1 MNISSSS
8 SSSYV
13 TGSSSNKGF
22 SGLVSGMD
30 TESMVEA
37 MLSGT
42 QSKIDKQTGLKQ
54 QIEWKQEIYR
64 SIITQINDFQ
74 TKFFG
79 TSSTTGLL
87 NQSFYNAMK
96 AVCSSSAFGV
106 TASSSAATGSTKF
119 QVRQLATNSSITS
132 GTGVSGKLEGQ
143 LDTVKMQELINK
155 ELGGT
160 DPKDQEAAYTVKFQV
175 GSDTVEVNL
184 RDVFVD
190 GNSFKEMS
198 QQKRDAA
205 IEQKLNDAFKD
216 KGVTAKVQDGALT
229 LTTEDSST
237 SIKVAEGSGELG
249 LARLGL
255 TSASSSV
262 VDSKTE
268 KSTLKGKVSDIGG
281 LEFTVTLDDITKTI
295 KLDWR
300 DVMENGAIEPGKF
313 QTALQTALDDA
324 HGVGQITVVAKDGD
338 FAKNGFELKVSSGRK
353 VMVGGSTEVM
363 ESLNWLNGQS
373 NRIGMG
379 GKLSQ
384 LYFAEDLQGSEF
396 RFSINGVDFHFT
408 EDSTMSEIVSAINK
422 SGAGVRLVYRT
433 QDDTF
438 TLESTDSGA
447 GRTIKLEQSEGNL
460 LNALFGSG
468 ADGKLA
474 SGSSASSSTLT
485 LGTITGSPV
494 LSTEEDFKEVKQGIF
509 KLTVNGKEYSLS
521 LPKKSDD
528 TAYTKDEIITELN
541 KQLDQNFG
549 EGNIRIA
556 EDGSSISIEVK
567 NGAVVTVTPN
577 EITDDTPEGPK
588 KQAQGGDLALA
599 LFGKEKVS
607 NEVTGDTTLGELG
620 LDGYFNC
627 DATTLGELEEKSGGK
642 VRFENGKLCVTDA
655 SIIKNDDAATKKT
668 KELFG
673 VETLQLN
680 KESTGANALEVKGQN
695 AIVEID
701 GLVTERS
708 SNNFTV
714 NGLNFNLKETTG
726 TYEEIQIYMPA
737 STPLYMP
744 ASGKLKQ
751 GAVDFDLKQLK
762 DGQYI
767 ENGTVYN
774 ADGTATDITGLTYE
788 VDGKEVTADSMRV
801 NNGRLE
807 YKPTDGQYIENG
819 TVYNANGTKTDIT
832 GLTCEL
838 DGKEVTADGLRMN
851 GGKLEIQFQKAYNLT
866 DGQYIE
872 NGTVYNA
879 DGSKATI
886 KNDDGTEME
895 ITGLTYEKDGQTVTA
910 DGLRMNGD
918 KLEIFNGTTETIQ
931 VDRDTDQIIE
941 GIKSFVDEYNKLIKT
956 LNDYLD
962 EDTTYKEYA
971 PLTEAQKKEMSEK
984 EIELW
989 EEKAKEGLLHRDS
1002 TIDSFLQSM
1011 RTALYEK
1018 PEGCAYALY
1027 DLGIETGEW
1036 ESKGQLVFTSDSE
1049 SKLRQILESD
1059 PESVMQLFTDSEE
1072 GIFTKLNNFMDET
1085 AKISSGSPGAL
1096 VELAGVKGKA
1106 SESNNTLYEQIK
1118 DIDDRIAALK
1128 ETYER
1133 EKNRYWSEFN
1143 TMEQLISNMN
1153 VQSSWLTQQFSSM

>member
-54 QIEWKQEIYR
+54 QLEWKQEIYR

-143 LDTVKMQELINK
+143 LDTTKMQELINK
-155 ELGGT
+155 ELG
-160 DPKDQEAAYTVKFQV
+160 DDAAYTVKFQV
-175 GSDTVEVNL
+175 GSETVDVNL

-198 QQKRDAA
+198 QQERDAA
-205 IEQKLNDAFKD
+205 IEEKLNEALGA
-216 KGVTAKVQDGALT
+216 KGVTAQVKDGALT

-363 ESLNWLNGQS
+363 ESMNWLNGQS

-408 EDSTMSEIVSAINK
+408 EDNTMSEIVSAINK

-447 GRTIKLEQSEGNL
+447 GRTIKLEQTEGNL

-468 ADGKLA
+468 TDGKLA
-474 SGSSASSSTLT
+474 TGSSASSSTLT
-485 LGTITGSPV
+485 LDTITGSPV
-494 LSTEEDFKEVKQGIF
+494 ADVDYSKITQGTF
-509 KLTVNGKEYSLS
+509 KLNVNGTEYTLS
-521 LPKKSDD
+521 IPKKENG
-528 TAYTKDEIITELN
+528 TYTKDEIVEKLN
-541 KQLDQNFG
+541 EQLDEKFG
-549 EGNIRIA
+549 EGNIVL
-556 EDGSSISIEVK
+556 DGNGKLKVN
-567 NGAVVTVTPN
+567 NGASVLVVISVEDP
-577 EITDDTPEGPK
+577 TDTGALKAAAE
-588 KQAQGGDLALA
+588 AGDLGVA
-599 LFGKEKVS
+599 LFGGETVS
-607 NEVTGDTTLGELG
+607 NAVTADTKLSDLG

-726 TYEEIQIYMPA
+726 TYEEIQ
-737 STPLYMP
+737 TPIL

-762 DGQYI
+762 
-767 ENGTVYN
+767 
-774 ADGTATDITGLTYE
+774 
-788 VDGKEVTADSMRV
+788 
-801 NNGRLE
+801 
-807 YKPTDGQYIENG
+807 
-819 TVYNANGTKTDIT
+819 
-832 GLTCEL
+832 
-838 DGKEVTADGLRMN
+838 
-851 GGKLEIQFQKAYNLT
+851 

-895 ITGLTYEKDGQTVTA
+895 ITGLTYVVDGKEVTADGLQMNNGKLECKLTDGQYIEDGTVYNADGTKTGITGLTYEVDGQTVTA
-910 DGLRMNGD
+910 DGLRMNGG

-1036 ESKGQLVFTSDSE
+1036 ESKGQLVFTADSE
-1049 SKLRQILESD
+1049 AKLRQVLESD

-1085 AKISSGSPGAL
+1085 AKISSGSPGTL

-1106 SESNNTLYEQIK
+1106 SENNNTLYEQIK

>member
-54 QIEWKQEIYR
+54 QLEWKQEIYR

-132 GTGVSGKLEGQ
+132 GTGVSGKLNGK
-143 LDTVKMQELINK
+143 LDAEKMQELVNQ

-160 DPKDQEAAYTVKFQV
+160 ATEEQNAAYTVKFQI

-184 RDVFVD
+184 RDVFVSDD
-190 GNSFKEMS
+190 GKSFKPEMS
-198 QQKRDAA
+198 QKELDAA

-229 LTTEDSST
+229 LTTDSAST
-237 SIKVAEGSGELG
+237 SIKAAESSGELG

-255 TSASSSV
+255 TSVSSSTA
-262 VDSKTE
+262 DTSAG
-268 KSTLKGKVSDIGG
+268 KSTLKGKVTDIGG
-281 LEFTVTLDDITKTI
+281 LEFTVTLDDIAKTI
-295 KLDWR
+295 SLDWR
-300 DVMENGAIEPGKF
+300 DVMTSGTVDAAKLKDS
-313 QTALQTALDDA
+313 LQSALDTA
-324 HGVGQITVVAKDGD
+324 HGAGQITVEGD
-338 FAKNGFELKVSSGRK
+338 LTTGFELKVSAGRK

-379 GKLSQ
+379 GTLSQ

-408 EDSTMSEIVSAINK
+408 EDNTMSEIVSAINK

-438 TLESTDSGA
+438 ILESTDSGA
-447 GRTIKLEQSEGNL
+447 GRTIKLEQTEGNL

-468 ADGKLA
+468 ADGALKT
-474 SGSSASSSTLT
+474 GSSVSSSTLT
-485 LGTITGSPV
+485 LDTVKGSPV
-494 LSTEEDFKEVKQGIF
+494 LTSEDDFKEVKQGTF
-509 KLTVNGKEYSLS
+509 KLMVNGKEYTLS
-521 LPKKSDD
+521 LPKKDD
-528 TAYTKDEIITELN
+528 DSAYTKDEIITELN
-541 KQLDQNFG
+541 KQLDEKFG
-549 EGNIRIA
+549 EGNIVLNG
-556 EDGSSISIEVK
+556 DGTMKVN
-567 NGAVVTVTPN
+567 NGAQVSIVPGSVSDPDDPEVV
-577 EITDDTPEGPK
+577 K
-588 KQAQGGDLALA
+588 KAAQAGDLALA
-599 LFGKEKVS
+599 LFGTEEVS
-607 NEVTGDTTLGELG
+607 NAVTGDATLGELG
-620 LDGYFNC
+620 ITGLKGADGQILGADVKLSELNSLNPALSFE
-627 DATTLGELEEKSGGK
+627 DGKIRVDGSPSTDVADTATMQK
-642 VRFENGKLCVTDA
+642 
-655 SIIKNDDAATKKT
+655 
-668 KELFG
+668 LFG
-673 VETLQLN
+673 VDSLELGTVSG
-680 KESTGANALEVKGQN
+680 KKASEVKGQN

-726 TYEEIQIYMPA
+726 TYEA
-737 STPLYMP
+737 AT
-744 ASGKLKQ
+744 GTLKTSD
-751 GAVDFDLKQLK
+751 GSAFDLSQLK

-774 ADGTATDITGLTYE
+774 ADGT
-788 VDGKEVTADSMRV
+788 
-801 NNGRLE
+801 
-807 YKPTDGQYIENG
+807 
-819 TVYNANGTKTDIT
+819 KTD
-832 GLTCEL
+832 
-838 DGKEVTADGLRMN
+838 
-851 GGKLEIQFQKAYNLT
+851 
-866 DGQYIE
+866 
-872 NGTVYNA
+872 
-879 DGSKATI
+879 
-886 KNDDGTEME
+886 

-910 DGLRMNGD
+910 DGLRVVKGSKDGEN

-962 EDTTYKEYA
+962 EDTSYKEYA
-971 PLTEAQKKEMSEK
+971 PLTDAQKKEMSEK

-1049 SKLRQILESD
+1049 AKLRQVLESD

-1072 GIFTKLNNFMDET
+1072 GIFTKINNIMDDT

-1153 VQSSWLTQQFSSM
+1153 VQSSWLSQQFSSM

>member
-54 QIEWKQEIYR
+54 QLEWKQEIYR

-132 GTGVSGKLEGQ
+132 GTGVSGKLNGK
-143 LDTVKMQELINK
+143 LDAEKMQELVNQ

-160 DPKDQEAAYTVKFQV
+160 TTEEQNAAYTVKFQI

-184 RDVFVD
+184 RDVFVSDD
-190 GNSFKEMS
+190 GKSFKPEMS
-198 QQKRDAA
+198 QKELDAA

-229 LTTEDSST
+229 LTTDSAST

-255 TSASSSV
+255 TSASSSTA
-262 VDSKTE
+262 DTSAG
-268 KSTLKGKVSDIGG
+268 KSTLKGKVTDIGG
-281 LEFTVTLDDITKTI
+281 LEFTVTLDDIAKTI
-295 KLDWR
+295 SLDWR
-300 DVMENGAIEPGKF
+300 DVMTGGTVDAAKLKDS
-313 QTALQTALDDA
+313 LQSALDTA
-324 HGVGQITVVAKDGD
+324 HGAGQITVEGD
-338 FAKNGFELKVSSGRK
+338 LTTGFELKVSAGRK

-379 GKLSQ
+379 GTLSQ

-408 EDSTMSEIVSAINK
+408 EDNTMSEIVSAINK

-447 GRTIKLEQSEGNL
+447 GRTIKLEQTEGNL

-468 ADGKLA
+468 ADGALKT
-474 SGSSASSSTLT
+474 GSSVSSSTLT
-485 LGTITGSPV
+485 LDTVKGSPV
-494 LSTEEDFKEVKQGIF
+494 LTSEDDFKEVKQGTF
-509 KLTVNGKEYSLS
+509 KLMVNGKEYTLS
-521 LPKKSDD
+521 LPKKDD
-528 TAYTKDEIITELN
+528 DSAYTKDEIITELN
-541 KQLDQNFG
+541 KQLDEKFG
-549 EGNIRIA
+549 EGNIVLNG
-556 EDGSSISIEVK
+556 DGTMKVN
-567 NGAVVTVTPN
+567 NGAQVSIVPGSVSDPDDPEVV
-577 EITDDTPEGPK
+577 K
-588 KQAQGGDLALA
+588 KAAQAGDLALA
-599 LFGKEKVS
+599 LFGTEEVS
-607 NEVTGDTTLGELG
+607 NAVTGDTTLGELG
-620 LDGYFNC
+620 ITGLKGADGQILGADVKLSELNSLNPALSFE
-627 DATTLGELEEKSGGK
+627 DGKIRVDGSPSTDVADTATMQK
-642 VRFENGKLCVTDA
+642 
-655 SIIKNDDAATKKT
+655 
-668 KELFG
+668 LFG
-673 VETLQLN
+673 VDSLELGTVSGT
-680 KESTGANALEVKGQN
+680 KASEVKGQN

-726 TYEEIQIYMPA
+726 TYEA
-737 STPLYMP
+737 AT
-744 ASGKLKQ
+744 GTLKTSD
-751 GAVDFDLKQLK
+751 GSAFDLSQLK

-774 ADGTATDITGLTYE
+774 ADGT
-788 VDGKEVTADSMRV
+788 
-801 NNGRLE
+801 
-807 YKPTDGQYIENG
+807 
-819 TVYNANGTKTDIT
+819 KTDIT
-832 GLTCEL
+832 
-838 DGKEVTADGLRMN
+838 D
-851 GGKLEIQFQKAYNLT
+851 
-866 DGQYIE
+866 
-872 NGTVYNA
+872 
-879 DGSKATI
+879 
-886 KNDDGTEME
+886 
-895 ITGLTYEKDGQTVTA
+895 LTYEKDGQTVTA
-910 DGLRMNGD
+910 DGLRVVKGSKDGEN

-962 EDTTYKEYA
+962 EDTSYKEYA
-971 PLTEAQKKEMSEK
+971 PLTDAQKKEMSEK

-1049 SKLRQILESD
+1049 AKLRQVLESD

-1072 GIFTKLNNFMDET
+1072 GIFTKINNIMDDT

-1153 VQSSWLTQQFSSM
+1153 VQSSWLSQQFSSM

>member
-54 QIEWKQEIYR
+54 QLEWKQEIYR

-132 GTGVSGKLEGQ
+132 GTGVSGKLNGK
-143 LDTVKMQELINK
+143 LDAEKMQELVNQ

-160 DPKDQEAAYTVKFQV
+160 ATEEQNAAYTVKFQI

-184 RDVFVD
+184 RDVFVSDD
-190 GNSFKEMS
+190 GKSFKPEMS
-198 QQKRDAA
+198 QKELDAA

-229 LTTEDSST
+229 LTTDSAST

-255 TSASSSV
+255 TSASSSTA
-262 VDSKTE
+262 DTSAG
-268 KSTLKGKVSDIGG
+268 KSTLKGKVTDIGG
-281 LEFTVTLDDITKTI
+281 LEFTVTLDDIAKTI
-295 KLDWR
+295 SLDWR
-300 DVMENGAIEPGKF
+300 DVMTGGTVDAAKLKDS
-313 QTALQTALDDA
+313 LQSALDTA
-324 HGVGQITVVAKDGD
+324 HGAGQITVEGD
-338 FAKNGFELKVSSGRK
+338 LTTGFELKVSAGRK

-379 GKLSQ
+379 GTLSQ

-408 EDSTMSEIVSAINK
+408 EDNTMSEIVSAINK

-447 GRTIKLEQSEGNL
+447 GRTIKLEQTEGNL

-468 ADGKLA
+468 ADGALKT
-474 SGSSASSSTLT
+474 GSSVSSSTLT
-485 LGTITGSPV
+485 LDTVKGSPV
-494 LSTEEDFKEVKQGIF
+494 LTSEDDFKEVKQGTF
-509 KLTVNGKEYSLS
+509 KLMVNGKEYTLS
-521 LPKKSDD
+521 LPKKDD
-528 TAYTKDEIITELN
+528 DSAYTKDEIITELN
-541 KQLDQNFG
+541 KQLDEKFG
-549 EGNIRIA
+549 EGNIVLNG
-556 EDGSSISIEVK
+556 DGTMKVN
-567 NGAVVTVTPN
+567 NGAQVSIVPGSVSDPDDPEVV
-577 EITDDTPEGPK
+577 K
-588 KQAQGGDLALA
+588 KAAQAGDLALA
-599 LFGKEKVS
+599 LFGTEEVS
-607 NEVTGDTTLGELG
+607 NAVTGDTTLGELG
-620 LDGYFNC
+620 ITGLKGADGQILGADVKLSELNSLNPALSLE
-627 DATTLGELEEKSGGK
+627 DGKIRVDGSISADVADTATMQK
-642 VRFENGKLCVTDA
+642 
-655 SIIKNDDAATKKT
+655 
-668 KELFG
+668 LFG
-673 VETLQLN
+673 VDSLELGTVSGT
-680 KESTGANALEVKGQN
+680 KASEVKGQN

-726 TYEEIQIYMPA
+726 TYEA
-737 STPLYMP
+737 AT
-744 ASGKLKQ
+744 GTLKTSD
-751 GAVDFDLKQLK
+751 GSAFDLSQLK

-774 ADGTATDITGLTYE
+774 ADGT
-788 VDGKEVTADSMRV
+788 
-801 NNGRLE
+801 
-807 YKPTDGQYIENG
+807 
-819 TVYNANGTKTDIT
+819 KTD
-832 GLTCEL
+832 
-838 DGKEVTADGLRMN
+838 
-851 GGKLEIQFQKAYNLT
+851 
-866 DGQYIE
+866 
-872 NGTVYNA
+872 
-879 DGSKATI
+879 
-886 KNDDGTEME
+886 

-962 EDTTYKEYA
+962 EDTSYKEYA
-971 PLTEAQKKEMSEK
+971 PLTDAQKKEMSEK

-1049 SKLRQILESD
+1049 AKLRQVLESD

-1072 GIFTKLNNFMDET
+1072 GIFTKINNIMDDT

-1153 VQSSWLTQQFSSM
+1153 VQSSWLSQQFSSM

>member
-54 QIEWKQEIYR
+54 QLEWKQEIYR

-132 GTGVSGKLEGQ
+132 GTGVSGKLNGK
-143 LDTVKMQELINK
+143 LDAEKMQELVNQ

-160 DPKDQEAAYTVKFQV
+160 TTEEQNAAYTVKFQI

-184 RDVFVD
+184 RDVFVSDD
-190 GNSFKEMS
+190 GKSFKPEMS
-198 QQKRDAA
+198 QKELDAA

-229 LTTEDSST
+229 LTTDSAST

-255 TSASSSV
+255 TSASSSTA
-262 VDSKTE
+262 DTSAG
-268 KSTLKGKVSDIGG
+268 KSTLKGKVTDIGG
-281 LEFTVTLDDITKTI
+281 LEFTVTLDDIAKTI
-295 KLDWR
+295 SLDWR
-300 DVMENGAIEPGKF
+300 DVMTGGTVDAAKLKDS
-313 QTALQTALDDA
+313 LQSALDTA
-324 HGVGQITVVAKDGD
+324 HGAGQITVEGD
-338 FAKNGFELKVSSGRK
+338 LTTGFELKVSAGRK

-379 GKLSQ
+379 GTLSQ

-408 EDSTMSEIVSAINK
+408 EDNTMSEIVSAINK

-447 GRTIKLEQSEGNL
+447 GRTIKLEQTEGNL

-468 ADGKLA
+468 TDGALKT
-474 SGSSASSSTLT
+474 GSSVSSSTLT
-485 LGTITGSPV
+485 LDTVKGSPV
-494 LSTEEDFKEVKQGIF
+494 LTSEDDFKEVKQGTF
-509 KLTVNGKEYSLS
+509 KLMVNGKEYTLS
-521 LPKKSDD
+521 LPKKDD
-528 TAYTKDEIITELN
+528 DSAYTKDEIITELN
-541 KQLDQNFG
+541 KQLDEKFG
-549 EGNIRIA
+549 EGNIVLNG
-556 EDGSSISIEVK
+556 DGTMKVN
-567 NGAVVTVTPN
+567 NGAQVSIVPGSVSDPDDPEVV
-577 EITDDTPEGPK
+577 K
-588 KQAQGGDLALA
+588 KAAQAGDLALA
-599 LFGKEKVS
+599 LFGTEEVS
-607 NEVTGDTTLGELG
+607 NAVTGDTTLGELG
-620 LDGYFNC
+620 ITGLKGADGQILGADVKLSELNSLNPALSFE
-627 DATTLGELEEKSGGK
+627 DGKIRVDGSPSTDVADTATMQK
-642 VRFENGKLCVTDA
+642 
-655 SIIKNDDAATKKT
+655 
-668 KELFG
+668 LFG
-673 VETLQLN
+673 VDSLEL
-680 KESTGANALEVKGQN
+680 STVSGTQASEVKGQN

-726 TYEEIQIYMPA
+726 TYEA
-737 STPLYMP
+737 AT
-744 ASGKLKQ
+744 GTLKTSD
-751 GAVDFDLKQLK
+751 GSAFDLSQLK

-774 ADGTATDITGLTYE
+774 ADGT
-788 VDGKEVTADSMRV
+788 
-801 NNGRLE
+801 
-807 YKPTDGQYIENG
+807 
-819 TVYNANGTKTDIT
+819 KTD
-832 GLTCEL
+832 
-838 DGKEVTADGLRMN
+838 
-851 GGKLEIQFQKAYNLT
+851 
-866 DGQYIE
+866 
-872 NGTVYNA
+872 
-879 DGSKATI
+879 
-886 KNDDGTEME
+886 

-910 DGLRMNGD
+910 DGLRVVKGSKDGEN

-941 GIKSFVDEYNKLIKT
+941 GIKNFVDEYNKLIKT

-962 EDTTYKEYA
+962 EDTSYKEYA
-971 PLTEAQKKEMSEK
+971 PLTDAQKKEMSEK

-1049 SKLRQILESD
+1049 AKLRQVLESD

-1072 GIFTKLNNFMDET
+1072 GIFTKINNIMDDT

-1153 VQSSWLTQQFSSM
+1153 VQSSWLSQQFSSM

>member
-54 QIEWKQEIYR
+54 QLEWKQEIYR

-132 GTGVSGKLEGQ
+132 GTGVSGKLNGK
-143 LDTVKMQELINK
+143 LDAEKMQELVNQ

-160 DPKDQEAAYTVKFQV
+160 TTEEQNAAYTVKFQI

-184 RDVFVD
+184 RDVFVSDD
-190 GNSFKEMS
+190 GKSFKPEMS
-198 QQKRDAA
+198 QKELDAA

-216 KGVTAKVQDGALT
+216 KGVTAEVQDGALT
-229 LTTEDSST
+229 LTTDSAST

-255 TSASSSV
+255 TSASSSTA
-262 VDSKTE
+262 DTSAG
-268 KSTLKGKVSDIGG
+268 KSTLKGKVTDIGG
-281 LEFTVTLDDITKTI
+281 LEFTVTLDDIAKTI
-295 KLDWR
+295 SLDWR
-300 DVMENGAIEPGKF
+300 DVMTGGTVDAAKLKDS
-313 QTALQTALDDA
+313 LQSALDTV
-324 HGVGQITVVAKDGD
+324 HGAGQITVEGD
-338 FAKNGFELKVSSGRK
+338 LTTGFELKVSAGRK

-379 GKLSQ
+379 GTLSQ

-408 EDSTMSEIVSAINK
+408 EDNTMSEIVSAINK

-447 GRTIKLEQSEGNL
+447 GRTIKLEQTEGNL

-468 ADGKLA
+468 ADGALKT
-474 SGSSASSSTLT
+474 GSSVSSSTLT
-485 LGTITGSPV
+485 LDTVKGSPV
-494 LSTEEDFKEVKQGIF
+494 LTSEDDFKEVKQGTF
-509 KLTVNGKEYSLS
+509 KLMVNGKEYTLSLS
-521 LPKKSDD
+521 KKDD
-528 TAYTKDEIITELN
+528 DSAYTKDEIITELN
-541 KQLDQNFG
+541 KQLDEKFG
-549 EGNIRIA
+549 EGNIVLNG
-556 EDGSSISIEVK
+556 DGTMKVN
-567 NGAVVTVTPN
+567 NGAQVSIVPGSVSDPDDPEVV
-577 EITDDTPEGPK
+577 K
-588 KQAQGGDLALA
+588 KAAQAGDLALA
-599 LFGKEKVS
+599 LFGTEEVS
-607 NEVTGDTTLGELG
+607 NAVTGDTTLGELG
-620 LDGYFNC
+620 ITGLKGAGGQILGADVKLSELNSLNPALSFEDGKIRV
-627 DATTLGELEEKSGGK
+627 DGSPSTDVADTATMQK
-642 VRFENGKLCVTDA
+642 
-655 SIIKNDDAATKKT
+655 
-668 KELFG
+668 LFG
-673 VETLQLN
+673 VDSLELGTVSGT
-680 KESTGANALEVKGQN
+680 KASEVKGQN

-726 TYEEIQIYMPA
+726 TYEA
-737 STPLYMP
+737 AT
-744 ASGKLKQ
+744 GTLKTSD
-751 GAVDFDLKQLK
+751 GSAFDLSQLK

-774 ADGTATDITGLTYE
+774 ADGT
-788 VDGKEVTADSMRV
+788 
-801 NNGRLE
+801 
-807 YKPTDGQYIENG
+807 
-819 TVYNANGTKTDIT
+819 KTD
-832 GLTCEL
+832 
-838 DGKEVTADGLRMN
+838 
-851 GGKLEIQFQKAYNLT
+851 
-866 DGQYIE
+866 
-872 NGTVYNA
+872 
-879 DGSKATI
+879 
-886 KNDDGTEME
+886 

-910 DGLRMNGD
+910 DGLRVVKGSKDGEN

-962 EDTTYKEYA
+962 EDTSYKEYA
-971 PLTEAQKKEMSEK
+971 PLTDAQKKEMSEK

-1049 SKLRQILESD
+1049 AKLRQVLESD

-1072 GIFTKLNNFMDET
+1072 GIFTKINNIMDDT

-1106 SESNNTLYEQIK
+1106 SENNNTLYEQIK

-1153 VQSSWLTQQFSSM
+1153 VQSSWLSQQFSSM

>member
-54 QIEWKQEIYR
+54 QLEWKQEIYR

-132 GTGVSGKLEGQ
+132 GTGVSGKLNGK
-143 LDTVKMQELINK
+143 LDAEKMQELVNQ

-160 DPKDQEAAYTVKFQV
+160 TTEEQNAAYTVKFQI

-184 RDVFVD
+184 RDVFVSDD
-190 GNSFKEMS
+190 GKSFKPEMS
-198 QQKRDAA
+198 QKELDAA

-229 LTTEDSST
+229 LTTDSAST

-255 TSASSSV
+255 TSVSSSTA
-262 VDSKTE
+262 DTSAG
-268 KSTLKGKVSDIGG
+268 KSTLKGKVTDIGG
-281 LEFTVTLDDITKTI
+281 LEFTVTLDDIAKTI
-295 KLDWR
+295 SLDWR
-300 DVMENGAIEPGKF
+300 DVMTSGTVDAAKLKDS
-313 QTALQTALDDA
+313 LQSALDTA
-324 HGVGQITVVAKDGD
+324 HGAGQITVEGD
-338 FAKNGFELKVSSGRK
+338 LTTGFELKVSAGRK

-379 GKLSQ
+379 GTLSQ

-408 EDSTMSEIVSAINK
+408 EDNTMSEIVSAINK

-447 GRTIKLEQSEGNL
+447 GRTIKLEQTEGNL

-468 ADGKLA
+468 ADGALKT
-474 SGSSASSSTLT
+474 GSSVSSSTLT
-485 LGTITGSPV
+485 LDTVKGSPV
-494 LSTEEDFKEVKQGIF
+494 LTSEDDFKEVKQGTF
-509 KLTVNGKEYSLS
+509 KLMVNGKEYTLS
-521 LPKKSDD
+521 LPKKDD
-528 TAYTKDEIITELN
+528 DSAYTKDEIITELN
-541 KQLDQNFG
+541 KQLDEKFG
-549 EGNIRIA
+549 EGNIVLNG
-556 EDGSSISIEVK
+556 DGTMKVN
-567 NGAVVTVTPN
+567 NGAQVSIVPGSVSDPDDPEVV
-577 EITDDTPEGPK
+577 K
-588 KQAQGGDLALA
+588 KAAQAGDLALA
-599 LFGKEKVS
+599 LFGTEEVS
-607 NEVTGDTTLGELG
+607 NAVTGDTTLGELG
-620 LDGYFNC
+620 ITGLKGADGQILGADVKLSELNSLNPALSFE
-627 DATTLGELEEKSGGK
+627 DGKIRVDGSISADVADTATMQK
-642 VRFENGKLCVTDA
+642 
-655 SIIKNDDAATKKT
+655 
-668 KELFG
+668 LFG
-673 VETLQLN
+673 VDSLEL
-680 KESTGANALEVKGQN
+680 STVSGTQASEVKGQN

-726 TYEEIQIYMPA
+726 TYEA
-737 STPLYMP
+737 ATGTPKTSDGS
-744 ASGKLKQ
+744 A
-751 GAVDFDLKQLK
+751 FDLSQLK

-774 ADGTATDITGLTYE
+774 ADGT
-788 VDGKEVTADSMRV
+788 
-801 NNGRLE
+801 
-807 YKPTDGQYIENG
+807 
-819 TVYNANGTKTDIT
+819 KTD
-832 GLTCEL
+832 
-838 DGKEVTADGLRMN
+838 
-851 GGKLEIQFQKAYNLT
+851 
-866 DGQYIE
+866 
-872 NGTVYNA
+872 
-879 DGSKATI
+879 
-886 KNDDGTEME
+886 

-910 DGLRMNGD
+910 DGLRVVKGSKDGEN

-962 EDTTYKEYA
+962 EDTSYKEYA
-971 PLTEAQKKEMSEK
+971 PLTDAQKKEMSEK

-1049 SKLRQILESD
+1049 AKLRQVLESD

-1072 GIFTKLNNFMDET
+1072 GIFTKINNIMDDT

-1153 VQSSWLTQQFSSM
+1153 VQSSWLSQQFSSM

>member
-54 QIEWKQEIYR
+54 QLEWKQEIYR

-132 GTGVSGKLEGQ
+132 GTGVSGKLNGKLNAE
-143 LDTVKMQELINK
+143 KMQELVNQ

-160 DPKDQEAAYTVKFQV
+160 TTEEQNAAYTVKFQI

-184 RDVFVD
+184 RDVFVSDD
-190 GNSFKEMS
+190 GKSFKPEMS
-198 QQKRDAA
+198 QKELDAA

-229 LTTEDSST
+229 LTTDSAST

-255 TSASSSV
+255 TSASSSTA
-262 VDSKTE
+262 DTSAG
-268 KSTLKGKVSDIGG
+268 KSTLKGKVTDIGG
-281 LEFTVTLDDITKTI
+281 LEFTVTLDDIAKTVS
-295 KLDWR
+295 LDWR
-300 DVMENGAIEPGKF
+300 DVMTGGTVDAAKLKDS
-313 QTALQTALDDA
+313 LQSALDTA
-324 HGVGQITVVAKDGD
+324 HGAGQITVEGD
-338 FAKNGFELKVSSGRK
+338 LTTGFELKVSAGRK

-379 GKLSQ
+379 GTLSQ

-408 EDSTMSEIVSAINK
+408 EDNTMSEIVSAINK

-447 GRTIKLEQSEGNL
+447 GRTIKLEQTEGNL

-468 ADGKLA
+468 TDGALKT
-474 SGSSASSSTLT
+474 GSSVSSSTLT
-485 LGTITGSPV
+485 LDTVKGSPV
-494 LSTEEDFKEVKQGIF
+494 LTSEDDFKEVKQGTF
-509 KLTVNGKEYSLS
+509 KLMVNGKEYTLS
-521 LPKKSDD
+521 LPKKDD
-528 TAYTKDEIITELN
+528 DSAYTKDEIITELN
-541 KQLDQNFG
+541 KQLDEKFG
-549 EGNIRIA
+549 EGNIVLNG
-556 EDGSSISIEVK
+556 DGTMKVN
-567 NGAVVTVTPN
+567 NGAQVSIVPGSVSDPDDPEVV
-577 EITDDTPEGPK
+577 K
-588 KQAQGGDLALA
+588 KAAQAGDLALA
-599 LFGKEKVS
+599 LFGTEEVS
-607 NEVTGDTTLGELG
+607 NAVTGDATLGELG
-620 LDGYFNC
+620 ITGLKGADGQILGADVKLSELNSLNPALSFE
-627 DATTLGELEEKSGGK
+627 DGKIRVDGSISADVADTATMQK
-642 VRFENGKLCVTDA
+642 
-655 SIIKNDDAATKKT
+655 
-668 KELFG
+668 LFG
-673 VETLQLN
+673 VDSLEL
-680 KESTGANALEVKGQN
+680 STVSGTQASEVKGQN

-726 TYEEIQIYMPA
+726 TYEA
-737 STPLYMP
+737 AT
-744 ASGKLKQ
+744 GTLKTSD
-751 GAVDFDLKQLK
+751 GSAFDLSQLK

-774 ADGTATDITGLTYE
+774 ADGT
-788 VDGKEVTADSMRV
+788 
-801 NNGRLE
+801 
-807 YKPTDGQYIENG
+807 
-819 TVYNANGTKTDIT
+819 KTD
-832 GLTCEL
+832 
-838 DGKEVTADGLRMN
+838 
-851 GGKLEIQFQKAYNLT
+851 
-866 DGQYIE
+866 
-872 NGTVYNA
+872 
-879 DGSKATI
+879 
-886 KNDDGTEME
+886 

-910 DGLRMNGD
+910 DGLRVVKGSKDGEN

-962 EDTTYKEYA
+962 EDTSYKEYA
-971 PLTEAQKKEMSEK
+971 PLTDAQKKEMSEK

-1049 SKLRQILESD
+1049 AKLRQVLESD

-1072 GIFTKLNNFMDET
+1072 GIFTKINNIMDDT

-1153 VQSSWLTQQFSSM
+1153 VQSSWLSQQFSSM

>member
-54 QIEWKQEIYR
+54 QLEWKQEIYR

-132 GTGVSGKLEGQ
+132 GTGVSGKLNGK
-143 LDTVKMQELINK
+143 LDAEKMQELVNQ

-160 DPKDQEAAYTVKFQV
+160 TTEEQNAAYTVKFQI

-184 RDVFVD
+184 RDVFVSDD
-190 GNSFKEMS
+190 GKSFKSEMS
-198 QQKRDAA
+198 QKELDAA

-229 LTTEDSST
+229 LTTDSAST

-255 TSASSSV
+255 TSASSSTA
-262 VDSKTE
+262 DTSAG
-268 KSTLKGKVSDIGG
+268 KSTLKGKVTDIGG
-281 LEFTVTLDDITKTI
+281 LEFTVTLDDIAKTI
-295 KLDWR
+295 SLDWR
-300 DVMENGAIEPGKF
+300 DVMTGGTVDAAKLKDS
-313 QTALQTALDDA
+313 LQSALDTA
-324 HGVGQITVVAKDGD
+324 HGAGQITVEGD
-338 FAKNGFELKVSSGRK
+338 LTTGFELKVSAGRK

-379 GKLSQ
+379 GTLSQ

-408 EDSTMSEIVSAINK
+408 EDNTMSEIVSAINK

-447 GRTIKLEQSEGNL
+447 GRTIKLEQTEGNL

-468 ADGKLA
+468 ADGALKT
-474 SGSSASSSTLT
+474 GSSVSSSTLT
-485 LGTITGSPV
+485 LDTVKGSPV
-494 LSTEEDFKEVKQGIF
+494 LTSEDDFKEVKQGTF
-509 KLTVNGKEYSLS
+509 KLMVNGKEYTLS
-521 LPKKSDD
+521 LPKKDD
-528 TAYTKDEIITELN
+528 DSAYTKDEIITELN
-541 KQLDQNFG
+541 KQLDEKFG
-549 EGNIRIA
+549 EGNIVLNG
-556 EDGSSISIEVK
+556 DGTMKVN
-567 NGAVVTVTPN
+567 NGAQVSIVPGSVSDPDDPEVV
-577 EITDDTPEGPK
+577 K
-588 KQAQGGDLALA
+588 KAAQAGDLALA
-599 LFGKEKVS
+599 LFGTEEVS
-607 NEVTGDTTLGELG
+607 NAVTGDTTLGELG
-620 LDGYFNC
+620 ITGLKGADGQILGADVKLSELNSLNPALSFE
-627 DATTLGELEEKSGGK
+627 DGKIRVDGSISADVADTATMQK
-642 VRFENGKLCVTDA
+642 
-655 SIIKNDDAATKKT
+655 
-668 KELFG
+668 LFG
-673 VETLQLN
+673 VDSLEL
-680 KESTGANALEVKGQN
+680 STVSGTQASEVKGQN

-726 TYEEIQIYMPA
+726 TYEA
-737 STPLYMP
+737 AT
-744 ASGKLKQ
+744 GTLKTSD
-751 GAVDFDLKQLK
+751 GSAFDLSQLK

-774 ADGTATDITGLTYE
+774 ADGT
-788 VDGKEVTADSMRV
+788 
-801 NNGRLE
+801 
-807 YKPTDGQYIENG
+807 
-819 TVYNANGTKTDIT
+819 KTD
-832 GLTCEL
+832 
-838 DGKEVTADGLRMN
+838 
-851 GGKLEIQFQKAYNLT
+851 
-866 DGQYIE
+866 
-872 NGTVYNA
+872 
-879 DGSKATI
+879 
-886 KNDDGTEME
+886 

-962 EDTTYKEYA
+962 EDTSYKEYA
-971 PLTEAQKKEMSEK
+971 PLTDAQKKEMSEK

-1049 SKLRQILESD
+1049 AKLRQVLESD

-1072 GIFTKLNNFMDET
+1072 GIFTKINNIMDDT

-1153 VQSSWLTQQFSSM
+1153 VQSSWLSQQFSSM

>member
-54 QIEWKQEIYR
+54 QLEWKQEIYR

-132 GTGVSGKLEGQ
+132 GTGVSGKLNGK
-143 LDTVKMQELINK
+143 LDAEKMQELVNQ

-160 DPKDQEAAYTVKFQV
+160 ATEEQNAAYTVKFQI

-184 RDVFVD
+184 RDVFVSDD
-190 GNSFKEMS
+190 GKSFKPEMS
-198 QQKRDAA
+198 QKELDAA

-229 LTTEDSST
+229 LTTDSAST

-255 TSASSSV
+255 TSVSSSTA
-262 VDSKTE
+262 DTSAG
-268 KSTLKGKVSDIGG
+268 KSTLKGKVTDIGG
-281 LEFTVTLDDITKTI
+281 LEFTVTLDDIAKTI
-295 KLDWR
+295 SLDWR
-300 DVMENGAIEPGKF
+300 DVMTGGTVDAAKLKDS
-313 QTALQTALDDA
+313 LQSALDTA
-324 HGVGQITVVAKDGD
+324 HGAGQITVEGD
-338 FAKNGFELKVSSGRK
+338 LTTGFELKVSAGRK

-379 GKLSQ
+379 GTLSQ

-408 EDSTMSEIVSAINK
+408 EDNTMSEIVSAINK
-422 SGAGVRLVYRT
+422 SGTGVRLVYRT

-447 GRTIKLEQSEGNL
+447 GRTIKLEQTEGNL

-468 ADGKLA
+468 ADGALKT
-474 SGSSASSSTLT
+474 GSSVSSSTLT
-485 LGTITGSPV
+485 LDTVKGSPV
-494 LSTEEDFKEVKQGIF
+494 LTSEDDFKEVKQGTF
-509 KLTVNGKEYSLS
+509 KLMVNGKEYTLS
-521 LPKKSDD
+521 LPKKDD
-528 TAYTKDEIITELN
+528 DSAYTKDEIITELN
-541 KQLDQNFG
+541 KQLDEKFG
-549 EGNIRIA
+549 EGNIVLNG
-556 EDGSSISIEVK
+556 DGTMKVN
-567 NGAVVTVTPN
+567 NGAQVSIVPGSVSDPDDPEVV
-577 EITDDTPEGPK
+577 K
-588 KQAQGGDLALA
+588 KAAQAGDLALA
-599 LFGKEKVS
+599 LFGTEEVS
-607 NEVTGDTTLGELG
+607 NAVTGDTTLGELG
-620 LDGYFNC
+620 ITGLKGADGQILGADVKLSELNSLNPALSFE
-627 DATTLGELEEKSGGK
+627 DGKIRVDGSISADVADTATMQK
-642 VRFENGKLCVTDA
+642 
-655 SIIKNDDAATKKT
+655 
-668 KELFG
+668 LFG
-673 VETLQLN
+673 VDSLEL
-680 KESTGANALEVKGQN
+680 STVSGTQASEVRGQN

-726 TYEEIQIYMPA
+726 TYEA
-737 STPLYMP
+737 AT
-744 ASGKLKQ
+744 GTLKTSD
-751 GAVDFDLKQLK
+751 GSAFDLSQLK

-774 ADGTATDITGLTYE
+774 ADGTKSD
-788 VDGKEVTADSMRV
+788 
-801 NNGRLE
+801 
-807 YKPTDGQYIENG
+807 
-819 TVYNANGTKTDIT
+819 
-832 GLTCEL
+832 
-838 DGKEVTADGLRMN
+838 
-851 GGKLEIQFQKAYNLT
+851 
-866 DGQYIE
+866 
-872 NGTVYNA
+872 
-879 DGSKATI
+879 
-886 KNDDGTEME
+886 

-910 DGLRMNGD
+910 DGLRVVKGSKDGEN

-962 EDTTYKEYA
+962 EDTSYKEYA
-971 PLTEAQKKEMSEK
+971 PLTDAQKKEMSEK

-1049 SKLRQILESD
+1049 AKLRQVLESD

-1072 GIFTKLNNFMDET
+1072 GIFTKINNIMDDT

-1106 SESNNTLYEQIK
+1106 SENNNTLYEQIK

-1153 VQSSWLTQQFSSM
+1153 VQSSWLSQQFSSM

>member
-54 QIEWKQEIYR
+54 QLEWKQEIYR

-132 GTGVSGKLEGQ
+132 GTGVSGKLNGK
-143 LDTVKMQELINK
+143 LDAEKMQELVNQ

-160 DPKDQEAAYTVKFQV
+160 TTEEQNAAYTVKFQI

-184 RDVFVD
+184 RDVFVSDD
-190 GNSFKEMS
+190 GKSFKSEMS
-198 QQKRDAA
+198 QKELDAA

-229 LTTEDSST
+229 LTTDSAST

-255 TSASSSV
+255 TSVSSSTA
-262 VDSKTE
+262 DTSAG
-268 KSTLKGKVSDIGG
+268 KSTLKGKVTDIGG
-281 LEFTVTLDDITKTI
+281 LEFTVTLDDIAKTI
-295 KLDWR
+295 SLDWR
-300 DVMENGAIEPGKF
+300 DVMTSGTVDAAKLKDS
-313 QTALQTALDDA
+313 LQSALDTA
-324 HGVGQITVVAKDGD
+324 HGAGQITVEGD
-338 FAKNGFELKVSSGRK
+338 LTTGFELKVSAGRK

-379 GKLSQ
+379 GTLSQ

-408 EDSTMSEIVSAINK
+408 EDNTMSEIVSAINK

-447 GRTIKLEQSEGNL
+447 GRTIKLEQTEGNL

-468 ADGKLA
+468 ADGALKT
-474 SGSSASSSTLT
+474 GSSVSSSTLT
-485 LGTITGSPV
+485 LDTVKGSPV
-494 LSTEEDFKEVKQGIF
+494 LTSEDDFKEVKQGTF
-509 KLTVNGKEYSLS
+509 KLMVNGKEYTLS
-521 LPKKSDD
+521 LPKKDD
-528 TAYTKDEIITELN
+528 DSAYTKDEIITELN
-541 KQLDQNFG
+541 KQLDEKFG
-549 EGNIRIA
+549 EGNIVLNG
-556 EDGSSISIEVK
+556 DGTMKVN
-567 NGAVVTVTPN
+567 NGAQVSIVPGSVSDPDDPEVV
-577 EITDDTPEGPK
+577 K
-588 KQAQGGDLALA
+588 KAAQAGDLALA
-599 LFGKEKVS
+599 LFGTEEVS
-607 NEVTGDTTLGELG
+607 NAVTGDTTLGELG
-620 LDGYFNC
+620 ITGLKGADGQILGADVKLSELNSLNPALSLE
-627 DATTLGELEEKSGGK
+627 DGKIRVDGSISADVADTATMQK
-642 VRFENGKLCVTDA
+642 
-655 SIIKNDDAATKKT
+655 
-668 KELFG
+668 LFG
-673 VETLQLN
+673 VDSLELGTVSGT
-680 KESTGANALEVKGQN
+680 KASEVKGQN

-726 TYEEIQIYMPA
+726 TYEA
-737 STPLYMP
+737 AT
-744 ASGKLKQ
+744 GTLKTSD
-751 GAVDFDLKQLK
+751 GSAFDLSQLK

-774 ADGTATDITGLTYE
+774 ADGT
-788 VDGKEVTADSMRV
+788 
-801 NNGRLE
+801 
-807 YKPTDGQYIENG
+807 
-819 TVYNANGTKTDIT
+819 KTD
-832 GLTCEL
+832 
-838 DGKEVTADGLRMN
+838 
-851 GGKLEIQFQKAYNLT
+851 
-866 DGQYIE
+866 
-872 NGTVYNA
+872 
-879 DGSKATI
+879 
-886 KNDDGTEME
+886 

-910 DGLRMNGD
+910 DGLRVVKGSKDGEN

-962 EDTTYKEYA
+962 EDTSYKEYA
-971 PLTEAQKKEMSEK
+971 PLTDAQKKEMSEK

-1049 SKLRQILESD
+1049 AKLRQVLESD

-1072 GIFTKLNNFMDET
+1072 GIFTKINNIMDDT

-1153 VQSSWLTQQFSSM
+1153 VQSSWLSQQFSSM

>member
-54 QIEWKQEIYR
+54 QLEWKQEIYR

-74 TKFFG
+74 SKFFG

-96 AVCSSSAFGV
+96 AVCSSGAFGV

-132 GTGVSGKLEGQ
+132 GAGVSGKLNGK
-143 LDTVKMQELINK
+143 LDAEKMQELVNQ

-160 DPKDQEAAYTVKFQV
+160 TTEEQNAAYTVKFQI

-184 RDVFVD
+184 RDVFVSDD
-190 GNSFKEMS
+190 GKSFKPEMS
-198 QQKRDAA
+198 QKELDAA

-229 LTTEDSST
+229 LTTDSAST

-262 VDSKTE
+262 LDTKNDNA
-268 KSTLKGKVSDIGG
+268 TLKGKITDIGG
-281 LEFTVTLDDITKTI
+281 LEFTVTLDDISKTI
-295 KLDWR
+295 TLDWR
-300 DVMENGAIEPGKF
+300 DVMTSSAVDAAKLKDS
-313 QTALQTALDDA
+313 LQSALDIA
-324 HGVGQITVVAKDGD
+324 HGAGQITVDGD
-338 FAKNGFELKVSSGRK
+338 LTTGFELKVSAGRK

-384 LYFAEDLQGSEF
+384 LYFTEDLQGSEF

-408 EDSTMSEIVSAINK
+408 EDNTMSEIVSAINK

-447 GRTIKLEQSEGNL
+447 GRTIKLEQTEGNL

-468 ADGKLA
+468 ADGALKT
-474 SGSSASSSTLT
+474 GSSASSSTLT
-485 LGTITGSPV
+485 LDTVKGSPV
-494 LSTEEDFKEVKQGIF
+494 LTSEDDFKKVKQGTF
-509 KLTVNGKEYSLS
+509 KLMVNGKEYTLS
-521 LPKKSDD
+521 MPKKADD
-528 TAYTKDEIITELN
+528 SAYTKDEIITELN
-541 KQLDQNFG
+541 KQLDEKFG
-549 EGNIRIA
+549 EGNIVLNG
-556 EDGSSISIEVK
+556 DGTMKVN
-567 NGAVVTVTPN
+567 NGAQVTIVPGSVSDPNDPEVV
-577 EITDDTPEGPK
+577 K
-588 KQAQGGDLALA
+588 KAAQSGDLALA
-599 LFGKEKVS
+599 LFGTEEVS
-607 NEVTGDTTLGELG
+607 NAATGDTTLGELG
-620 LDGYFNC
+620 ITGLKGADGQILGADVKLSELNSLNSALSFEDGKIRVNGSIST
-627 DATTLGELEEKSGGK
+627 DVADSATMQK
-642 VRFENGKLCVTDA
+642 
-655 SIIKNDDAATKKT
+655 
-668 KELFG
+668 LFG
-673 VETLQLN
+673 VDSLEL
-680 KESTGANALEVKGQN
+680 GAASGTKASEVKGQN

-726 TYEEIQIYMPA
+726 TYEA
-737 STPLYMP
+737 AAGT
-744 ASGKLKQ
+744 LKTSD
-751 GAVDFDLKQLK
+751 GSAFDLSQLK

-774 ADGTATDITGLTYE
+774 ADGT
-788 VDGKEVTADSMRV
+788 
-801 NNGRLE
+801 
-807 YKPTDGQYIENG
+807 
-819 TVYNANGTKTDIT
+819 KTD
-832 GLTCEL
+832 
-838 DGKEVTADGLRMN
+838 
-851 GGKLEIQFQKAYNLT
+851 
-866 DGQYIE
+866 
-872 NGTVYNA
+872 
-879 DGSKATI
+879 
-886 KNDDGTEME
+886 

-910 DGLRMNGD
+910 DGLRMNGN

-931 VDRDTDQIIE
+931 VDRNTDQIVD

-962 EDTTYKEYA
+962 EDTSYKKYA
-971 PLTEAQKKEMSEK
+971 PLTDAQKKEMSEK

-989 EEKAKEGLLHRDS
+989 EKKAKEGLLHRDS
-1002 TIDSFLQSM
+1002 TIDSFLRSM

-1036 ESKGQLVFTSDSE
+1036 ESKGQLVFTADSE
-1049 SKLRQILESD
+1049 AKLRQILESD

-1072 GIFTKLNNFMDET
+1072 GIFTKINNIMDNT

-1128 ETYER
+1128 KTYER
-1133 EKNRYWSEFN
+1133 EKNRYWREFN

-1153 VQSSWLTQQFSSM
+1153 VQSSWLSQQFSSM

>member
-54 QIEWKQEIYR
+54 QLEWKQEIYR

-132 GTGVSGKLEGQ
+132 GTGVSGKLNGK
-143 LDTVKMQELINK
+143 LDAEKMQELVNQ

-160 DPKDQEAAYTVKFQV
+160 TTEEQNAAYTVKFQI

-184 RDVFVD
+184 RDVFVSDD
-190 GNSFKEMS
+190 GKSFKPEMS
-198 QQKRDAA
+198 QKELDAA

-229 LTTEDSST
+229 LTTDSAST

-255 TSASSSV
+255 TSASSSTA
-262 VDSKTE
+262 DTSAG
-268 KSTLKGKVSDIGG
+268 KSTLKGKVTDIGG
-281 LEFTVTLDDITKTI
+281 LEFTVTLDDIAKTI
-295 KLDWR
+295 SLDWR
-300 DVMENGAIEPGKF
+300 DVMTGGTVDAAKLKDS
-313 QTALQTALDDA
+313 LQSALDTA
-324 HGVGQITVVAKDGD
+324 HGAGQITVEGD
-338 FAKNGFELKVSSGRK
+338 LTTGFELKVSAGRK

-379 GKLSQ
+379 GTLSQ

-408 EDSTMSEIVSAINK
+408 EDNTMSEIVSAINK

-447 GRTIKLEQSEGNL
+447 GRTIKLEQTEGNL

-468 ADGKLA
+468 ADGALKT
-474 SGSSASSSTLT
+474 GSSVSSSTLT
-485 LGTITGSPV
+485 LDTVKGSPV
-494 LSTEEDFKEVKQGIF
+494 LTSEDDFKEVKQGTF
-509 KLTVNGKEYSLS
+509 KLMVNGKEYTLS
-521 LPKKSDD
+521 LPKKDD
-528 TAYTKDEIITELN
+528 DSAYTKDEIITELN
-541 KQLDQNFG
+541 KQLDEKFG
-549 EGNIRIA
+549 EGNIVLNG
-556 EDGSSISIEVK
+556 DGTMKVN
-567 NGAVVTVTPN
+567 NGAQVSIVPGSVSDPDDPEVV
-577 EITDDTPEGPK
+577 K
-588 KQAQGGDLALA
+588 KAAQAGDLALA
-599 LFGKEKVS
+599 LFGTEEVS
-607 NEVTGDTTLGELG
+607 NAVTGDTTLGELG
-620 LDGYFNC
+620 ITGLKGADGQILGADVKLSELNSLNPALSLE
-627 DATTLGELEEKSGGK
+627 DGKIRVDGSISADVADTATMQK
-642 VRFENGKLCVTDA
+642 
-655 SIIKNDDAATKKT
+655 
-668 KELFG
+668 LFG
-673 VETLQLN
+673 VDSLELGTVSGT
-680 KESTGANALEVKGQN
+680 KASEVKGQN

-726 TYEEIQIYMPA
+726 TYEA
-737 STPLYMP
+737 AT
-744 ASGKLKQ
+744 GTLKTSD
-751 GAVDFDLKQLK
+751 GSAFDLSQLK

-774 ADGTATDITGLTYE
+774 ADGT
-788 VDGKEVTADSMRV
+788 
-801 NNGRLE
+801 
-807 YKPTDGQYIENG
+807 
-819 TVYNANGTKTDIT
+819 KTD
-832 GLTCEL
+832 
-838 DGKEVTADGLRMN
+838 
-851 GGKLEIQFQKAYNLT
+851 
-866 DGQYIE
+866 
-872 NGTVYNA
+872 
-879 DGSKATI
+879 
-886 KNDDGTEME
+886 

-910 DGLRMNGD
+910 DGLRVVKGSKDGEN

-962 EDTTYKEYA
+962 EDTSYKEYA
-971 PLTEAQKKEMSEK
+971 PLTDAQKKEMSEK

-1049 SKLRQILESD
+1049 AKLRQVLESD

-1072 GIFTKLNNFMDET
+1072 GIFTKINNIMDDT

-1153 VQSSWLTQQFSSM
+1153 VQSSWLSQQFSSM

>member
-54 QIEWKQEIYR
+54 QLEWKQEIYR

-132 GTGVSGKLEGQ
+132 GTGVSGKLNGK
-143 LDTVKMQELINK
+143 LDAEKMQELVNQ

-160 DPKDQEAAYTVKFQV
+160 TTEEQNAAYTVKFQI

-184 RDVFVD
+184 RDVFVSDD
-190 GNSFKEMS
+190 GKSFKPEMS
-198 QQKRDAA
+198 QKELDAA

-229 LTTEDSST
+229 LTTDSAST

-255 TSASSSV
+255 TSVSSSTA
-262 VDSKTE
+262 DTSAG
-268 KSTLKGKVSDIGG
+268 KSTLKGKVTDIGG
-281 LEFTVTLDDITKTI
+281 LEFTVTLDDIAKTI
-295 KLDWR
+295 SLDWR
-300 DVMENGAIEPGKF
+300 DVMTSGTVDAAKLKDS
-313 QTALQTALDDA
+313 LQSALDTA
-324 HGVGQITVVAKDGD
+324 HGAGQITVEGD
-338 FAKNGFELKVSSGRK
+338 LTTGFELKVSAGRK

-379 GKLSQ
+379 GTLSQ

-408 EDSTMSEIVSAINK
+408 EDNTMSEIVSAINK

-447 GRTIKLEQSEGNL
+447 GRTIKLEQTEGNL

-468 ADGKLA
+468 ADGALKT
-474 SGSSASSSTLT
+474 GSSVSSSTLT
-485 LGTITGSPV
+485 LDTVKGSPV
-494 LSTEEDFKEVKQGIF
+494 LTSEDDFKEVKQGTF
-509 KLTVNGKEYSLS
+509 KLMVNGKEYTLS
-521 LPKKSDD
+521 LPKKDD
-528 TAYTKDEIITELN
+528 DSAYTKDEIITELN
-541 KQLDQNFG
+541 KQLDEKFG
-549 EGNIRIA
+549 EGNIVLNG
-556 EDGSSISIEVK
+556 DGTMKVN
-567 NGAVVTVTPN
+567 NGAQVSIVPGSVSDPDDPEVV
-577 EITDDTPEGPK
+577 K
-588 KQAQGGDLALA
+588 KAAQAGDLALA
-599 LFGKEKVS
+599 LFGTEEVS
-607 NEVTGDTTLGELG
+607 NAVTGDTTLGELG
-620 LDGYFNC
+620 ITGLKGADGQILGADVKLSELNSLNPALSFE
-627 DATTLGELEEKSGGK
+627 DGKIRVDGSISADVADTATMQK
-642 VRFENGKLCVTDA
+642 
-655 SIIKNDDAATKKT
+655 
-668 KELFG
+668 LFG
-673 VETLQLN
+673 VDSLEL
-680 KESTGANALEVKGQN
+680 STVSGTQASEVKGQN

-726 TYEEIQIYMPA
+726 TYEA
-737 STPLYMP
+737 AT
-744 ASGKLKQ
+744 GTLKTSD
-751 GAVDFDLKQLK
+751 GSAFDLSQLK

-774 ADGTATDITGLTYE
+774 ADGT
-788 VDGKEVTADSMRV
+788 
-801 NNGRLE
+801 
-807 YKPTDGQYIENG
+807 
-819 TVYNANGTKTDIT
+819 KTD
-832 GLTCEL
+832 
-838 DGKEVTADGLRMN
+838 
-851 GGKLEIQFQKAYNLT
+851 
-866 DGQYIE
+866 
-872 NGTVYNA
+872 
-879 DGSKATI
+879 
-886 KNDDGTEME
+886 

-910 DGLRMNGD
+910 DGLRVVKGSKDGEN

-962 EDTTYKEYA
+962 EDTSYKEYA
-971 PLTEAQKKEMSEK
+971 PLTDAQKKEMSEK

-1049 SKLRQILESD
+1049 AKLRQVLESD

-1072 GIFTKLNNFMDET
+1072 GIFTKINNIMDDT

-1153 VQSSWLTQQFSSM
+1153 VQSSWLSQQFSSM

>member
-54 QIEWKQEIYR
+54 QLEWKQEIYR

-132 GTGVSGKLEGQ
+132 GTGVSGKLNGK
-143 LDTVKMQELINK
+143 LDAEKMQELVNQ

-160 DPKDQEAAYTVKFQV
+160 ATEEQNAAYTVKFQI

-184 RDVFVD
+184 RDVFVSDD
-190 GNSFKEMS
+190 GKSFKPEMS
-198 QQKRDAA
+198 QKELDAA

-229 LTTEDSST
+229 LTTDSAST

-255 TSASSSV
+255 TSASSSTA
-262 VDSKTE
+262 DTSAG
-268 KSTLKGKVSDIGG
+268 KSTLKGKVTDIGG
-281 LEFTVTLDDITKTI
+281 LEFTVTLDDIAKTVS
-295 KLDWR
+295 LDWR
-300 DVMENGAIEPGKF
+300 DVMTGGTVDAAKLKDS
-313 QTALQTALDDA
+313 LQSALDTT
-324 HGVGQITVVAKDGD
+324 HGAGQITVEGD
-338 FAKNGFELKVSSGRK
+338 LTTGFELKVSAGRK

-379 GKLSQ
+379 GTLSQ

-408 EDSTMSEIVSAINK
+408 EDNTMSEIVSAINK

-447 GRTIKLEQSEGNL
+447 GRTIKLEQTEGNL

-468 ADGKLA
+468 ADGALKT
-474 SGSSASSSTLT
+474 GSSVSSSTLT
-485 LGTITGSPV
+485 LDTVKGSPV
-494 LSTEEDFKEVKQGIF
+494 LTSEDDFKEVKQGTF
-509 KLTVNGKEYSLS
+509 KLMVNGKEYTLSLS
-521 LPKKSDD
+521 KKDD
-528 TAYTKDEIITELN
+528 DSAYTKDEIITELN
-541 KQLDQNFG
+541 KQLDEKFG
-549 EGNIRIA
+549 EGNIVLNG
-556 EDGSSISIEVK
+556 DGTMKVN
-567 NGAVVTVTPN
+567 NGAQVSIVPGSVSDPDDPEVV
-577 EITDDTPEGPK
+577 K
-588 KQAQGGDLALA
+588 KAAQAGDLALA
-599 LFGKEKVS
+599 LFGTEEVS
-607 NEVTGDTTLGELG
+607 NAVTGDATLGELG
-620 LDGYFNC
+620 ITGLKGADGQILGADVKLSELNSLNPALSFE
-627 DATTLGELEEKSGGK
+627 DGKIRVDGSISADVADTATMQK
-642 VRFENGKLCVTDA
+642 
-655 SIIKNDDAATKKT
+655 
-668 KELFG
+668 LFG
-673 VETLQLN
+673 VDSLEL
-680 KESTGANALEVKGQN
+680 STVSGTQASEVKGQN

-726 TYEEIQIYMPA
+726 TYEA
-737 STPLYMP
+737 AT
-744 ASGKLKQ
+744 GTLKTSD
-751 GAVDFDLKQLK
+751 GSAFDLSQLK

-774 ADGTATDITGLTYE
+774 ADGT
-788 VDGKEVTADSMRV
+788 
-801 NNGRLE
+801 
-807 YKPTDGQYIENG
+807 
-819 TVYNANGTKTDIT
+819 KTD
-832 GLTCEL
+832 
-838 DGKEVTADGLRMN
+838 
-851 GGKLEIQFQKAYNLT
+851 
-866 DGQYIE
+866 
-872 NGTVYNA
+872 
-879 DGSKATI
+879 
-886 KNDDGTEME
+886 

-962 EDTTYKEYA
+962 EDTSYKEYA
-971 PLTEAQKKEMSEK
+971 PLTDAQKKEMSEK

-1049 SKLRQILESD
+1049 AKLRQVLESD

-1072 GIFTKLNNFMDET
+1072 GIFTKINNIMDDT

-1153 VQSSWLTQQFSSM
+1153 VQSSWLSQQFSSM

>member
-54 QIEWKQEIYR
+54 QLEWKQEIYR

-132 GTGVSGKLEGQ
+132 GTGVSGKLNGK
-143 LDTVKMQELINK
+143 LDAEKMQELVNQ

-160 DPKDQEAAYTVKFQV
+160 TTEEQNAAYTVKFQI

-184 RDVFVD
+184 RDVFVSDD
-190 GNSFKEMS
+190 GKSFKPEMS
-198 QQKRDAA
+198 QKELDAA

-229 LTTEDSST
+229 LTTDSAST

-255 TSASSSV
+255 TSASSSTA
-262 VDSKTE
+262 DTSAG
-268 KSTLKGKVSDIGG
+268 KSTLKGKVTDIGG
-281 LEFTVTLDDITKTI
+281 LEFTVTLDDIAKTI
-295 KLDWR
+295 SLDWR
-300 DVMENGAIEPGKF
+300 DVMTGGTVDAAKLKDS
-313 QTALQTALDDA
+313 LQSALDTA
-324 HGVGQITVVAKDGD
+324 HGAGQITVEGD
-338 FAKNGFELKVSSGRK
+338 LTTGFELKVSAGRK

-379 GKLSQ
+379 GTLSQ

-408 EDSTMSEIVSAINK
+408 EDNTMSEIVSAINK

-447 GRTIKLEQSEGNL
+447 GRTIKLEQTEGNL

-468 ADGKLA
+468 ADGALKT
-474 SGSSASSSTLT
+474 GSSVSSSTLT
-485 LGTITGSPV
+485 LDTVKGSPV
-494 LSTEEDFKEVKQGIF
+494 LTSEDDFKEVKQGTF
-509 KLTVNGKEYSLS
+509 KLMVNGKEYTLS
-521 LPKKSDD
+521 LPKKDD
-528 TAYTKDEIITELN
+528 DSAYTKDEIITELN
-541 KQLDQNFG
+541 KQLDEKFG
-549 EGNIRIA
+549 EGNIVLNG
-556 EDGSSISIEVK
+556 DGTMKVN
-567 NGAVVTVTPN
+567 NGAQVSIVPGSVSDPDDPEVV
-577 EITDDTPEGPK
+577 K
-588 KQAQGGDLALA
+588 KAAQAGDLALA
-599 LFGKEKVS
+599 LFGTEEVS
-607 NEVTGDTTLGELG
+607 NAVTGDTTLGELG
-620 LDGYFNC
+620 ITGLKGADGQILGADVKLSELNSLNPALSFE
-627 DATTLGELEEKSGGK
+627 DGKIRVSGSPSTDVADTATMQK
-642 VRFENGKLCVTDA
+642 
-655 SIIKNDDAATKKT
+655 
-668 KELFG
+668 LFG
-673 VETLQLN
+673 VDSLELGTVSGT
-680 KESTGANALEVKGQN
+680 KASEVKGQN

-726 TYEEIQIYMPA
+726 TYEA
-737 STPLYMP
+737 AT
-744 ASGKLKQ
+744 GTLKTSD
-751 GAVDFDLKQLK
+751 GSAFDLSQLK

-774 ADGTATDITGLTYE
+774 ADGT
-788 VDGKEVTADSMRV
+788 
-801 NNGRLE
+801 
-807 YKPTDGQYIENG
+807 
-819 TVYNANGTKTDIT
+819 KTD
-832 GLTCEL
+832 
-838 DGKEVTADGLRMN
+838 
-851 GGKLEIQFQKAYNLT
+851 
-866 DGQYIE
+866 
-872 NGTVYNA
+872 
-879 DGSKATI
+879 
-886 KNDDGTEME
+886 

-962 EDTTYKEYA
+962 EDTSYKEYA
-971 PLTEAQKKEMSEK
+971 PLTDAQKKEMSEK

-1036 ESKGQLVFTSDSE
+1036 ESKGQLVFTADSE
-1049 SKLRQILESD
+1049 AKLRQVLESD

-1072 GIFTKLNNFMDET
+1072 GIFTKINNIMDDT

-1153 VQSSWLTQQFSSM
+1153 VQSSWLSQQFSSM

>member
-54 QIEWKQEIYR
+54 QLEWKQEIYR

-132 GTGVSGKLEGQ
+132 GTGVSGKLNGK
-143 LDTVKMQELINK
+143 LDAEKMQELVNQ

-160 DPKDQEAAYTVKFQV
+160 TTEEQNAAYTVKFQI

-184 RDVFVD
+184 RDVFVSDD
-190 GNSFKEMS
+190 GKSFKPEMS
-198 QQKRDAA
+198 QKELDAA

-229 LTTEDSST
+229 LTTDSAST

-255 TSASSSV
+255 TSASSSTA
-262 VDSKTE
+262 DTSAG
-268 KSTLKGKVSDIGG
+268 KSTLKGKVTDIGG
-281 LEFTVTLDDITKTI
+281 LEFTVTLDDIAKTVS
-295 KLDWR
+295 LDWR
-300 DVMENGAIEPGKF
+300 DVMTGGTVDAAKLKDS
-313 QTALQTALDDA
+313 LQSALDTA
-324 HGVGQITVVAKDGD
+324 HGAGQITVEGD
-338 FAKNGFELKVSSGRK
+338 LTTGFELKVSAGRK

-379 GKLSQ
+379 GTLSQ

-408 EDSTMSEIVSAINK
+408 EDNTMSEIVSAINK

-447 GRTIKLEQSEGNL
+447 GRTIKLEQTEGNL

-468 ADGKLA
+468 TDGALKT
-474 SGSSASSSTLT
+474 GSSVSSSTLT
-485 LGTITGSPV
+485 LDTVKGSPV
-494 LSTEEDFKEVKQGIF
+494 LTSEDDFKEVKQGTF
-509 KLTVNGKEYSLS
+509 KLMVNGKEYTLS
-521 LPKKSDD
+521 LPKKDD
-528 TAYTKDEIITELN
+528 DSAYTKDEIITELN
-541 KQLDQNFG
+541 KQLDEKFG
-549 EGNIRIA
+549 EGNIVLNG
-556 EDGSSISIEVK
+556 DGTMKVN
-567 NGAVVTVTPN
+567 NGAQVSIVPGSVSDPDDPEVV
-577 EITDDTPEGPK
+577 K
-588 KQAQGGDLALA
+588 KAAQAGDLALA
-599 LFGKEKVS
+599 LFGTEEVS
-607 NEVTGDTTLGELG
+607 NAVTGDATLGELG
-620 LDGYFNC
+620 ITGLKGADGQILGADVKLSELNSLNPALSFE
-627 DATTLGELEEKSGGK
+627 DGKIRVDGSISADVADTATMQK
-642 VRFENGKLCVTDA
+642 
-655 SIIKNDDAATKKT
+655 
-668 KELFG
+668 LFG
-673 VETLQLN
+673 VDSLEL
-680 KESTGANALEVKGQN
+680 STVSGTQASEVKGQN

-726 TYEEIQIYMPA
+726 TYEA
-737 STPLYMP
+737 AT
-744 ASGKLKQ
+744 GTLKTSD
-751 GAVDFDLKQLK
+751 GSAFDLSQLK

-774 ADGTATDITGLTYE
+774 ADGT
-788 VDGKEVTADSMRV
+788 
-801 NNGRLE
+801 
-807 YKPTDGQYIENG
+807 
-819 TVYNANGTKTDIT
+819 KTD
-832 GLTCEL
+832 
-838 DGKEVTADGLRMN
+838 
-851 GGKLEIQFQKAYNLT
+851 
-866 DGQYIE
+866 
-872 NGTVYNA
+872 
-879 DGSKATI
+879 
-886 KNDDGTEME
+886 

-910 DGLRMNGD
+910 DGLRVVKGSKDGEN

-941 GIKSFVDEYNKLIKT
+941 GIKNFVDEYNKLIKT

-962 EDTTYKEYA
+962 EDTSYKEYA
-971 PLTEAQKKEMSEK
+971 PLTDAQKKEMSEK

-1018 PEGCAYALY
+1018 PEDCAYALY

-1049 SKLRQILESD
+1049 AKLRQVLESD

-1072 GIFTKLNNFMDET
+1072 GIFTKINNIMDDT

-1153 VQSSWLTQQFSSM
+1153 VQSSWLSQQFSSM

>member
-54 QIEWKQEIYR
+54 QLEWKQEIYR

-74 TKFFG
+74 SKFFG

-96 AVCSSSAFGV
+96 AVCSSGAFGV

-132 GTGVSGKLEGQ
+132 GAGVSGKLNGK
-143 LDTVKMQELINK
+143 LDAEKMRELVNQ

-160 DPKDQEAAYTVKFQV
+160 TTEEQNAAYTVKFQI

-184 RDVFVD
+184 RDVFVSDD
-190 GNSFKEMS
+190 GKSFKPEMS
-198 QQKRDAA
+198 QKELDAA

-229 LTTEDSST
+229 LTTDSAST
-237 SIKVAEGSGELG
+237 SIKVAEGSGKLG

-262 VDSKTE
+262 LDTKNDNA
-268 KSTLKGKVSDIGG
+268 TLKGKITDIGG
-281 LEFTVTLDDITKTI
+281 LEFTVTLDDISKTI
-295 KLDWR
+295 TLDWR
-300 DVMENGAIEPGKF
+300 DVMTSSAVDAAKLKDS
-313 QTALQTALDDA
+313 LQSALDTA
-324 HGVGQITVVAKDGD
+324 HGAGQITVDGD
-338 FAKNGFELKVSSGRK
+338 LTTGFELKVSAGRK

-384 LYFAEDLQGSEF
+384 LYFTEDLQGSEF

-408 EDSTMSEIVSAINK
+408 EDNTMSEIVSAINK

-447 GRTIKLEQSEGNL
+447 GRTIKLEQTEGNL

-468 ADGKLA
+468 ADGALKT
-474 SGSSASSSTLT
+474 GSSASSSTLT
-485 LGTITGSPV
+485 LDTVKGSPV
-494 LSTEEDFKEVKQGIF
+494 LTSEDDFKEVKQGTF
-509 KLTVNGKEYSLS
+509 KLMVNGKEYTLS
-521 LPKKSDD
+521 LPKKADD
-528 TAYTKDEIITELN
+528 SAYTKDGIITELN
-541 KQLDQNFG
+541 KQLDEKFG
-549 EGNIRIA
+549 EGNIVLNG
-556 EDGSSISIEVK
+556 DGTMKVN
-567 NGAVVTVTPN
+567 NGAQVTIVPGSVSDPNDPEVV
-577 EITDDTPEGPK
+577 K
-588 KQAQGGDLALA
+588 KAAQSGDLALA
-599 LFGKEKVS
+599 LFGTEEVS
-607 NEVTGDTTLGELG
+607 NAATGDTTLGELG
-620 LDGYFNC
+620 ITGLKGADGQILGADVKLSELNSLNSALSFEDGKIRVNGSIST
-627 DATTLGELEEKSGGK
+627 DVADSATMQK
-642 VRFENGKLCVTDA
+642 
-655 SIIKNDDAATKKT
+655 
-668 KELFG
+668 LFG
-673 VETLQLN
+673 VDSLEL
-680 KESTGANALEVKGQN
+680 GAASGTKASEVKGQN

-726 TYEEIQIYMPA
+726 TYEA
-737 STPLYMP
+737 AAGT
-744 ASGKLKQ
+744 LKTSD
-751 GAVDFDLKQLK
+751 GSAFDLSQLK

-774 ADGTATDITGLTYE
+774 ADGT
-788 VDGKEVTADSMRV
+788 
-801 NNGRLE
+801 
-807 YKPTDGQYIENG
+807 
-819 TVYNANGTKTDIT
+819 KTD
-832 GLTCEL
+832 
-838 DGKEVTADGLRMN
+838 
-851 GGKLEIQFQKAYNLT
+851 
-866 DGQYIE
+866 
-872 NGTVYNA
+872 
-879 DGSKATI
+879 
-886 KNDDGTEME
+886 

-910 DGLRMNGD
+910 DGLRMNGN

-931 VDRDTDQIIE
+931 VDRNTDQIVD

-962 EDTTYKEYA
+962 EDTSYKKYA
-971 PLTEAQKKEMSEK
+971 PLTDAQKKEMSEK

-989 EEKAKEGLLHRDS
+989 EKKAKEGLLHRDS
-1002 TIDSFLQSM
+1002 TIDSFLRSM

-1036 ESKGQLVFTSDSE
+1036 ESKGQLVFTADSE
-1049 SKLRQILESD
+1049 AKLRQILESD

-1072 GIFTKLNNFMDET
+1072 GIFTKINNIMDNT

-1128 ETYER
+1128 KTYER
-1133 EKNRYWSEFN
+1133 EKNRYWREFN

-1153 VQSSWLTQQFSSM
+1153 VQSSWLSQQFSSM

>member
-54 QIEWKQEIYR
+54 QLEWKQEIYR

-74 TKFFG
+74 SKFFG

-96 AVCSSSAFGV
+96 AVCSSGAFGV

-132 GTGVSGKLEGQ
+132 GAGVSGKLNGK
-143 LDTVKMQELINK
+143 LDAEKMQELVNQ

-160 DPKDQEAAYTVKFQV
+160 TTEEQNAAYTVKFQI

-184 RDVFVD
+184 RDVFVSDD
-190 GNSFKEMS
+190 GKSFKPEMS
-198 QQKRDAA
+198 QKELDAA

-229 LTTEDSST
+229 LTTDSAST
-237 SIKVAEGSGELG
+237 SIKVAEGSGKLG

-262 VDSKTE
+262 LDTKNDNA
-268 KSTLKGKVSDIGG
+268 TLKGKIIDIGG
-281 LEFTVTLDDITKTI
+281 LEFTVTLDDISKTI
-295 KLDWR
+295 TLDWR
-300 DVMENGAIEPGKF
+300 DVMTSSAVDAAKLKDS
-313 QTALQTALDDA
+313 LQSALDTA
-324 HGVGQITVVAKDGD
+324 HGAGQITVDGD
-338 FAKNGFELKVSSGRK
+338 LTTGFELKVSAGRK

-384 LYFAEDLQGSEF
+384 LYFTEDLQGSEF

-408 EDSTMSEIVSAINK
+408 EDNTMSEIVSAINK

-447 GRTIKLEQSEGNL
+447 GRTIKLEQTEGNL

-468 ADGKLA
+468 ADGALKT
-474 SGSSASSSTLT
+474 GSSASSSTLT
-485 LGTITGSPV
+485 LDTVKGSPV
-494 LSTEEDFKEVKQGIF
+494 LTSEDDFKKVKQGTF
-509 KLTVNGKEYSLS
+509 KLMVNGKEYTLS
-521 LPKKSDD
+521 LPKKADD
-528 TAYTKDEIITELN
+528 SAYTKDGIITELN
-541 KQLDQNFG
+541 KQLDEKFG
-549 EGNIRIA
+549 EGNIVLNG
-556 EDGSSISIEVK
+556 DGTMKVN
-567 NGAVVTVTPN
+567 NGAQVTIVPGSVSDPNDPEVV
-577 EITDDTPEGPK
+577 K
-588 KQAQGGDLALA
+588 KAAQSGDLALA
-599 LFGKEKVS
+599 LFGTGEVS
-607 NEVTGDTTLGELG
+607 NAATGDTTLGELG
-620 LDGYFNC
+620 ITGLKGADGQILGADVKLSELNSLNSALSFEDGKIRVNGSIST
-627 DATTLGELEEKSGGK
+627 DVADSATMQK
-642 VRFENGKLCVTDA
+642 
-655 SIIKNDDAATKKT
+655 
-668 KELFG
+668 LFG
-673 VETLQLN
+673 VDSLEL
-680 KESTGANALEVKGQN
+680 GAASGTKASEVKGQN

-726 TYEEIQIYMPA
+726 TYEA
-737 STPLYMP
+737 AAGT
-744 ASGKLKQ
+744 LKTSD
-751 GAVDFDLKQLK
+751 GSAFDLSQLK

-774 ADGTATDITGLTYE
+774 ADGT
-788 VDGKEVTADSMRV
+788 
-801 NNGRLE
+801 
-807 YKPTDGQYIENG
+807 
-819 TVYNANGTKTDIT
+819 KTD
-832 GLTCEL
+832 
-838 DGKEVTADGLRMN
+838 
-851 GGKLEIQFQKAYNLT
+851 
-866 DGQYIE
+866 
-872 NGTVYNA
+872 
-879 DGSKATI
+879 
-886 KNDDGTEME
+886 

-910 DGLRMNGD
+910 DGLRMNGN

-931 VDRDTDQIIE
+931 VDRNTDQIVD

-962 EDTTYKEYA
+962 EDTSYKEYA
-971 PLTEAQKKEMSEK
+971 PLTDAQKKEMSEK

-989 EEKAKEGLLHRDS
+989 EKKAKEGLLHRDS
-1002 TIDSFLQSM
+1002 TIDSFLRSM

-1036 ESKGQLVFTSDSE
+1036 ESKGQLVFTADSE
-1049 SKLRQILESD
+1049 AKLRQILESD

-1072 GIFTKLNNFMDET
+1072 GIFTKINNIMDNT

-1128 ETYER
+1128 RTYER

-1153 VQSSWLTQQFSSM
+1153 VQSSWLSQQFSSM

>member
-54 QIEWKQEIYR
+54 QLEWKQEIYR

-132 GTGVSGKLEGQ
+132 GTGVSGKLNGK
-143 LDTVKMQELINK
+143 LDAEKMQELVNQ

-160 DPKDQEAAYTVKFQV
+160 ATEEQNAAYTVKFQI

-184 RDVFVD
+184 RDVFVSDD
-190 GNSFKEMS
+190 GKSFKPEMS
-198 QQKRDAA
+198 QKELDAA

-229 LTTEDSST
+229 LTTDSAST
-237 SIKVAEGSGELG
+237 SIKAAEGSGELG

-255 TSASSSV
+255 TSASSSTA
-262 VDSKTE
+262 DTSAG
-268 KSTLKGKVSDIGG
+268 KSTLKGKVTDIGG
-281 LEFTVTLDDITKTI
+281 LEFTVTLDDIAKTI
-295 KLDWR
+295 SLDWR
-300 DVMENGAIEPGKF
+300 DVMTGGTVDAAKLKDS
-313 QTALQTALDDA
+313 LQSALDTA
-324 HGVGQITVVAKDGD
+324 HGAGQITVEGD
-338 FAKNGFELKVSSGRK
+338 LTTGFELKVSAGRK

-379 GKLSQ
+379 GTLSQ

-408 EDSTMSEIVSAINK
+408 EDNTMSEIVSAINK

-447 GRTIKLEQSEGNL
+447 GRAIKLEQTEGNL

-468 ADGKLA
+468 ADGALKT
-474 SGSSASSSTLT
+474 GSSVSSSTLT
-485 LGTITGSPV
+485 LDTVKGSPV
-494 LSTEEDFKEVKQGIF
+494 LTSEDDFKEVKQGTF
-509 KLTVNGKEYSLS
+509 KLMVNGKEYTLS
-521 LPKKSDD
+521 LPKKDD
-528 TAYTKDEIITELN
+528 DSAYTKDEIITELN
-541 KQLDQNFG
+541 KQLDEKFG
-549 EGNIRIA
+549 EGNIVLNG
-556 EDGSSISIEVK
+556 DGTMKVN
-567 NGAVVTVTPN
+567 NGAQVSIVPGSVSDPDDPEVV
-577 EITDDTPEGPK
+577 K
-588 KQAQGGDLALA
+588 KAAQAGDLALA
-599 LFGKEKVS
+599 LFGTEEVS
-607 NEVTGDTTLGELG
+607 NAVTGDATLGELG
-620 LDGYFNC
+620 ITGLKGADGQILGADVKLSELNSLNPALSLE
-627 DATTLGELEEKSGGK
+627 DGKIRVSGSISADVADTATMQK
-642 VRFENGKLCVTDA
+642 
-655 SIIKNDDAATKKT
+655 
-668 KELFG
+668 LFG
-673 VETLQLN
+673 VDSLELGTVSGT
-680 KESTGANALEVKGQN
+680 KASEVKGQN

-726 TYEEIQIYMPA
+726 TYEA
-737 STPLYMP
+737 AT
-744 ASGKLKQ
+744 GTLKTSD
-751 GAVDFDLKQLK
+751 GSAFDLSQLK

-774 ADGTATDITGLTYE
+774 ADGT
-788 VDGKEVTADSMRV
+788 
-801 NNGRLE
+801 
-807 YKPTDGQYIENG
+807 
-819 TVYNANGTKTDIT
+819 KTD
-832 GLTCEL
+832 
-838 DGKEVTADGLRMN
+838 
-851 GGKLEIQFQKAYNLT
+851 
-866 DGQYIE
+866 
-872 NGTVYNA
+872 
-879 DGSKATI
+879 
-886 KNDDGTEME
+886 

-910 DGLRMNGD
+910 DGLRVVKGSKDGENNLD
-918 KLEIFNGTTETIQ
+918 IFNGTTETIQ

-962 EDTTYKEYA
+962 EDTSYKEYA
-971 PLTEAQKKEMSEK
+971 PLTDAQKKEMSEK

-1049 SKLRQILESD
+1049 AKLRQVLESD

-1072 GIFTKLNNFMDET
+1072 GIFTKINNIMDDT

-1153 VQSSWLTQQFSSM
+1153 VQSSWLSQQFSSM

>member
-54 QIEWKQEIYR
+54 QLEWKQEIYR

-132 GTGVSGKLEGQ
+132 GTGVSGKLNGK
-143 LDTVKMQELINK
+143 LDAEKMQELVNQ

-160 DPKDQEAAYTVKFQV
+160 TTEEQNAAYTVKFQI

-184 RDVFVD
+184 RDVFVSDD
-190 GNSFKEMS
+190 GKSFKSEMS
-198 QQKRDAA
+198 QKELDAA

-229 LTTEDSST
+229 LTTDSAST

-255 TSASSSV
+255 TSASSSTA
-262 VDSKTE
+262 DTSAG
-268 KSTLKGKVSDIGG
+268 KSTLKGKVTDIGG
-281 LEFTVTLDDITKTI
+281 LEFTVTLDDIAKTI
-295 KLDWR
+295 SLDWR
-300 DVMENGAIEPGKF
+300 DVMTSGTVDAAKLKDS
-313 QTALQTALDDA
+313 LQSALDTA
-324 HGVGQITVVAKDGD
+324 HGAGQITVEGD
-338 FAKNGFELKVSSGRK
+338 LTTGFELKVSAGRK

-379 GKLSQ
+379 GTLSQ

-408 EDSTMSEIVSAINK
+408 EDNTMSEIVSAINK
-422 SGAGVRLVYRT
+422 SGAGVRLIYRT

-447 GRTIKLEQSEGNL
+447 GRTIKLEQTEGNL

-468 ADGKLA
+468 ADGALKT
-474 SGSSASSSTLT
+474 GSSVSSSTLT
-485 LGTITGSPV
+485 LDTVKGSPV
-494 LSTEEDFKEVKQGIF
+494 LTSEDDFKEVKQGTF
-509 KLTVNGKEYSLS
+509 KLMVNGKEYTLSLS
-521 LPKKSDD
+521 KKDD
-528 TAYTKDEIITELN
+528 DSAYTKDEIITELN
-541 KQLDQNFG
+541 KQLDEKFG
-549 EGNIRIA
+549 EGNIVLNG
-556 EDGSSISIEVK
+556 DGTMKVN
-567 NGAVVTVTPN
+567 NGAQVSIVPGSVSDPDDPEVV
-577 EITDDTPEGPK
+577 K
-588 KQAQGGDLALA
+588 KAAQAGDLALA
-599 LFGKEKVS
+599 LFGTEEVS
-607 NEVTGDTTLGELG
+607 NAVIGDTTLGELG
-620 LDGYFNC
+620 ITGLKGADGQILGADVKLSELNSLNPALSFE
-627 DATTLGELEEKSGGK
+627 DGKIRVDGSISADVADTATMQK
-642 VRFENGKLCVTDA
+642 
-655 SIIKNDDAATKKT
+655 
-668 KELFG
+668 LFG
-673 VETLQLN
+673 VDSLEL
-680 KESTGANALEVKGQN
+680 STVSGTQASEVKGQN

-726 TYEEIQIYMPA
+726 TYEA
-737 STPLYMP
+737 AT
-744 ASGKLKQ
+744 GTLKTSD
-751 GAVDFDLKQLK
+751 GSAFDLSQLK

-774 ADGTATDITGLTYE
+774 ADGT
-788 VDGKEVTADSMRV
+788 
-801 NNGRLE
+801 
-807 YKPTDGQYIENG
+807 
-819 TVYNANGTKTDIT
+819 KTD
-832 GLTCEL
+832 
-838 DGKEVTADGLRMN
+838 
-851 GGKLEIQFQKAYNLT
+851 
-866 DGQYIE
+866 
-872 NGTVYNA
+872 
-879 DGSKATI
+879 
-886 KNDDGTEME
+886 

-962 EDTTYKEYA
+962 EDTSYKEYA
-971 PLTEAQKKEMSEK
+971 PLTDAQKKEMSEK

-1049 SKLRQILESD
+1049 AKLRQVLESD

-1072 GIFTKLNNFMDET
+1072 GIFTKINNIMDDT

-1153 VQSSWLTQQFSSM
+1153 VQSSWLSQQFSSM

>member
-54 QIEWKQEIYR
+54 QLEWKQEIYR

-79 TSSTTGLL
+79 TSSATGLL

-132 GTGVSGKLEGQ
+132 GTGVSGKLNGK
-143 LDTVKMQELINK
+143 LDAEKMQELVNQ
-155 ELGGT
+155 ELGGIT
-160 DPKDQEAAYTVKFQV
+160 TEEQNAAYTVKFQI

-184 RDVFVD
+184 RDVFVSDD
-190 GNSFKEMS
+190 GKSFKSEMS
-198 QQKRDAA
+198 QKELDAA

-229 LTTEDSST
+229 LTTDSAST

-255 TSASSSV
+255 TSASSSTA
-262 VDSKTE
+262 DTSAG
-268 KSTLKGKVSDIGG
+268 KSTLKGKVTDIGG
-281 LEFTVTLDDITKTI
+281 LEFTVTLDDIAKTI
-295 KLDWR
+295 SLDWR
-300 DVMENGAIEPGKF
+300 DVMTGGTVDAAKLKDS
-313 QTALQTALDDA
+313 LQSALDTA
-324 HGVGQITVVAKDGD
+324 HGAGQITVEGD
-338 FAKNGFELKVSSGRK
+338 LTTGFELKVSAGRK

-379 GKLSQ
+379 GTLSQ

-408 EDSTMSEIVSAINK
+408 EDNTMSEIVSAINK

-447 GRTIKLEQSEGNL
+447 GRTIKLEQTEGNL

-468 ADGKLA
+468 ADGALKT
-474 SGSSASSSTLT
+474 GSSVSSSTLT
-485 LGTITGSPV
+485 LDTVKGSPV
-494 LSTEEDFKEVKQGIF
+494 LTSEDDFKEVKQGTF
-509 KLTVNGKEYSLS
+509 KLMVNGKEYTLS
-521 LPKKSDD
+521 LPKKDD
-528 TAYTKDEIITELN
+528 DSAYTKDEIITELN
-541 KQLDQNFG
+541 KQLDEKFG
-549 EGNIRIA
+549 EGNIVLNG
-556 EDGSSISIEVK
+556 DGTMKVN
-567 NGAVVTVTPN
+567 NGAQVSIVPGSVSDPDDPEVV
-577 EITDDTPEGPK
+577 K
-588 KQAQGGDLALA
+588 KAAQSGDLALA
-599 LFGKEKVS
+599 LFGTEEVS
-607 NEVTGDTTLGELG
+607 NAVTGDTTLGELG
-620 LDGYFNC
+620 ITGLKGADGQILGADVKLSELNSLNPALSLE
-627 DATTLGELEEKSGGK
+627 DGKIRVDGSISADVADTATMQK
-642 VRFENGKLCVTDA
+642 
-655 SIIKNDDAATKKT
+655 
-668 KELFG
+668 LFG
-673 VETLQLN
+673 VDSLELGTVSGTQA
-680 KESTGANALEVKGQN
+680 SEVKGQN

-726 TYEEIQIYMPA
+726 TYEA
-737 STPLYMP
+737 AT
-744 ASGKLKQ
+744 GTLKTSD
-751 GAVDFDLKQLK
+751 GSAFDLSQLK

-774 ADGTATDITGLTYE
+774 ADGT
-788 VDGKEVTADSMRV
+788 
-801 NNGRLE
+801 
-807 YKPTDGQYIENG
+807 
-819 TVYNANGTKTDIT
+819 KTD
-832 GLTCEL
+832 
-838 DGKEVTADGLRMN
+838 
-851 GGKLEIQFQKAYNLT
+851 
-866 DGQYIE
+866 
-872 NGTVYNA
+872 
-879 DGSKATI
+879 
-886 KNDDGTEME
+886 

-910 DGLRMNGD
+910 DGLRVVKGSQD
-918 KLEIFNGTTETIQ
+918 GETKLEIFNGTTETIQ

-962 EDTTYKEYA
+962 EGTSYKEYA
-971 PLTEAQKKEMSEK
+971 PLTDAQKKEMSEK

-1018 PEGCAYALY
+1018 PVGCAYALY

-1049 SKLRQILESD
+1049 AKLRQVLESD

-1072 GIFTKLNNFMDET
+1072 GIFTKINNIMDDT

-1153 VQSSWLTQQFSSM
+1153 VQSSWLSQQFSSM

>member
-54 QIEWKQEIYR
+54 QLEWKQEIYR

-96 AVCSSSAFGV
+96 AVYSSSAFGV

-132 GTGVSGKLEGQ
+132 GTGVSGKLNGK
-143 LDTVKMQELINK
+143 LDAEKMQELVNQ

-160 DPKDQEAAYTVKFQV
+160 ATEEQNAAYTVKFQI

-184 RDVFVD
+184 RDVFVSDD
-190 GNSFKEMS
+190 GKSFKSEMS
-198 QQKRDAA
+198 QKELDAA

-229 LTTEDSST
+229 LTTDSAST

-255 TSASSSV
+255 TSASSSTA
-262 VDSKTE
+262 DTSAG
-268 KSTLKGKVSDIGG
+268 KSTLKGKVTDIGG
-281 LEFTVTLDDITKTI
+281 LEFTVTLDDIAKTI
-295 KLDWR
+295 SLDWR
-300 DVMENGAIEPGKF
+300 DVMTSGTVDAAKLKDS
-313 QTALQTALDDA
+313 LQSALDTA
-324 HGVGQITVVAKDGD
+324 HGAGQITVEGD
-338 FAKNGFELKVSSGRK
+338 LTTGFELKVSSGRK

-379 GKLSQ
+379 GTLSQ

-408 EDSTMSEIVSAINK
+408 EDNTMSEIVSAINK

-447 GRTIKLEQSEGNL
+447 GRTIKLEQTEGNL

-468 ADGKLA
+468 ADGALKT
-474 SGSSASSSTLT
+474 GSSVSSSTLT
-485 LGTITGSPV
+485 LDTVKGSPV
-494 LSTEEDFKEVKQGIF
+494 LTSEDDFKEVKQGTF
-509 KLTVNGKEYSLS
+509 KLMVNGKEYTLS
-521 LPKKSDD
+521 LPKKDD
-528 TAYTKDEIITELN
+528 DSAYTKDEIITELN
-541 KQLDQNFG
+541 KQLDEKFG
-549 EGNIRIA
+549 EGNIVLNG
-556 EDGSSISIEVK
+556 DGTMKVN
-567 NGAVVTVTPN
+567 NGAQVSIVPGSVSDPDDPEVV
-577 EITDDTPEGPK
+577 K
-588 KQAQGGDLALA
+588 KAAQSGDLALA
-599 LFGKEKVS
+599 LFGTEEVS
-607 NEVTGDTTLGELG
+607 NAVTGDTTLGELG
-620 LDGYFNC
+620 ITGLKGADGQILGADVKLSELNSLNPALSFE
-627 DATTLGELEEKSGGK
+627 DGKIRVDGSISADVADTTTMQK
-642 VRFENGKLCVTDA
+642 
-655 SIIKNDDAATKKT
+655 
-668 KELFG
+668 LFG
-673 VETLQLN
+673 VDSLELGTVSGT
-680 KESTGANALEVKGQN
+680 KASEVKGQN

-714 NGLNFNLKETTG
+714 NGLNFNLRETTG
-726 TYEEIQIYMPA
+726 TYEA
-737 STPLYMP
+737 AT
-744 ASGKLKQ
+744 GTLKTSN
-751 GAVDFDLKQLK
+751 GSAFDLSRLK

-774 ADGTATDITGLTYE
+774 ADGT
-788 VDGKEVTADSMRV
+788 
-801 NNGRLE
+801 
-807 YKPTDGQYIENG
+807 
-819 TVYNANGTKTDIT
+819 KTD
-832 GLTCEL
+832 
-838 DGKEVTADGLRMN
+838 
-851 GGKLEIQFQKAYNLT
+851 
-866 DGQYIE
+866 
-872 NGTVYNA
+872 
-879 DGSKATI
+879 
-886 KNDDGTEME
+886 

-910 DGLRMNGD
+910 DGLRVVKGSKDGEN

-962 EDTTYKEYA
+962 EDTSYKEYA
-971 PLTEAQKKEMSEK
+971 PLTDAQKKEMSEK

-1049 SKLRQILESD
+1049 AKLRQVLESD

-1072 GIFTKLNNFMDET
+1072 GIFTKINNIMDDT

-1153 VQSSWLTQQFSSM
+1153 VQSSWLSQQFSSM

>member
-54 QIEWKQEIYR
+54 QLEWKQEIYR

-132 GTGVSGKLEGQ
+132 GTGVSGKLNGK
-143 LDTVKMQELINK
+143 LDAEKMQELVNQ

-160 DPKDQEAAYTVKFQV
+160 ATEEQNAAYTVKFQI

-184 RDVFVD
+184 RDVFVSDD
-190 GNSFKEMS
+190 GKSFKPEMS
-198 QQKRDAA
+198 QKELDAA

-229 LTTEDSST
+229 LTTDSAST

-255 TSASSSV
+255 TSASSSTA
-262 VDSKTE
+262 DTSAG
-268 KSTLKGKVSDIGG
+268 KSTLKGKVTDIGG
-281 LEFTVTLDDITKTI
+281 LEFTVTLDDIAKTI
-295 KLDWR
+295 SLDWR
-300 DVMENGAIEPGKF
+300 DVMTGGTVDAAKLKDS
-313 QTALQTALDDA
+313 LQSALDTA
-324 HGVGQITVVAKDGD
+324 HGAGQITVEGD
-338 FAKNGFELKVSSGRK
+338 LTTGFELKVSAGRK

-379 GKLSQ
+379 GTLSQ

-408 EDSTMSEIVSAINK
+408 EDNTMSEIVSAINK

-447 GRTIKLEQSEGNL
+447 GRTIKLEQTEGNL

-468 ADGKLA
+468 ADGALKT
-474 SGSSASSSTLT
+474 GSSVSSSTLT
-485 LGTITGSPV
+485 LDTVKGSPV
-494 LSTEEDFKEVKQGIF
+494 LTSEDDFKEVKQGTF
-509 KLTVNGKEYSLS
+509 KLMVNGKEYTLS
-521 LPKKSDD
+521 LPKKDD
-528 TAYTKDEIITELN
+528 DSAYTKDEIITELN
-541 KQLDQNFG
+541 KQLDEKFG
-549 EGNIRIA
+549 EGNIVLNG
-556 EDGSSISIEVK
+556 DGTMKVN
-567 NGAVVTVTPN
+567 NGAQVSIVPGSVSDPDDPEVV
-577 EITDDTPEGPK
+577 K
-588 KQAQGGDLALA
+588 KAAQAGDLALA
-599 LFGKEKVS
+599 LFGTEEVS
-607 NEVTGDTTLGELG
+607 NAVTGDTTLGELG
-620 LDGYFNC
+620 ITGLKGADGQILGADVKLSELNSLNPALSFE
-627 DATTLGELEEKSGGK
+627 DGKIRVDGSPSTDVADTATMQK
-642 VRFENGKLCVTDA
+642 
-655 SIIKNDDAATKKT
+655 
-668 KELFG
+668 LFG
-673 VETLQLN
+673 VDSLELGTVSGT
-680 KESTGANALEVKGQN
+680 KASEVKGQN

-726 TYEEIQIYMPA
+726 TYEA
-737 STPLYMP
+737 AT
-744 ASGKLKQ
+744 GTLKTSD
-751 GAVDFDLKQLK
+751 GSAFDLSQLK

-774 ADGTATDITGLTYE
+774 ADGT
-788 VDGKEVTADSMRV
+788 
-801 NNGRLE
+801 
-807 YKPTDGQYIENG
+807 
-819 TVYNANGTKTDIT
+819 KTD
-832 GLTCEL
+832 
-838 DGKEVTADGLRMN
+838 
-851 GGKLEIQFQKAYNLT
+851 
-866 DGQYIE
+866 
-872 NGTVYNA
+872 
-879 DGSKATI
+879 
-886 KNDDGTEME
+886 

-962 EDTTYKEYA
+962 EDTSYKEYA
-971 PLTEAQKKEMSEK
+971 PLTDAQKKEMSEK

-1049 SKLRQILESD
+1049 AKLRQVLESD

-1072 GIFTKLNNFMDET
+1072 GIFTKINNIMDDT

-1153 VQSSWLTQQFSSM
+1153 VQSSWLSQQFSSM

>member
-54 QIEWKQEIYR
+54 QLEWKQEIYR

-132 GTGVSGKLEGQ
+132 GTGVSGKLNGK
-143 LDTVKMQELINK
+143 LDAEKMQELVNQ

-160 DPKDQEAAYTVKFQV
+160 TTEEQNAAYTVKFQI

-184 RDVFVD
+184 RDVFVSDD
-190 GNSFKEMS
+190 GKSFKSEMS
-198 QQKRDAA
+198 QKELDAA

-229 LTTEDSST
+229 LTTDSAST

-255 TSASSSV
+255 TSVSSSTA
-262 VDSKTE
+262 DTSAG
-268 KSTLKGKVSDIGG
+268 KSTLKGKVTDIGG
-281 LEFTVTLDDITKTI
+281 LEFTVTLDDIAKTI
-295 KLDWR
+295 SLDWR
-300 DVMENGAIEPGKF
+300 DVMTGGTVDAAKLKDS
-313 QTALQTALDDA
+313 LQSALDTA
-324 HGVGQITVVAKDGD
+324 HGAGQITVEGD
-338 FAKNGFELKVSSGRK
+338 LTTGFELKVSAGRK

-379 GKLSQ
+379 GTLSQ

-408 EDSTMSEIVSAINK
+408 EDNTMSEIVSAINK

-447 GRTIKLEQSEGNL
+447 GRTIKLEQTEGNL

-468 ADGKLA
+468 ADGALKT
-474 SGSSASSSTLT
+474 GSSVSSSTLT
-485 LGTITGSPV
+485 LDTVKGSPV
-494 LSTEEDFKEVKQGIF
+494 LTSEDDFKEVKQGTF
-509 KLTVNGKEYSLS
+509 KLMVNGKEYTLS
-521 LPKKSDD
+521 LPKKDD
-528 TAYTKDEIITELN
+528 DSAYTKDEIITELN
-541 KQLDQNFG
+541 KQLDEKFG
-549 EGNIRIA
+549 EGNIVLNG
-556 EDGSSISIEVK
+556 DGTMKVN
-567 NGAVVTVTPN
+567 NGAQVSIVPGSVSDPDDPEVV
-577 EITDDTPEGPK
+577 K
-588 KQAQGGDLALA
+588 KAAQAGDLALA
-599 LFGKEKVS
+599 LFGTEEVS
-607 NEVTGDTTLGELG
+607 NAVTGDTTLGELG
-620 LDGYFNC
+620 ITGLKGADGQILGADVKLSELNSLNPALSFE
-627 DATTLGELEEKSGGK
+627 DGKIRVDGSISADVADTATMQK
-642 VRFENGKLCVTDA
+642 
-655 SIIKNDDAATKKT
+655 
-668 KELFG
+668 LFG
-673 VETLQLN
+673 VDSLEL
-680 KESTGANALEVKGQN
+680 STVSGTKASEVKGQN

-714 NGLNFNLKETTG
+714 NGLIFNLKETTG
-726 TYEEIQIYMPA
+726 TYEA
-737 STPLYMP
+737 AT
-744 ASGKLKQ
+744 GTLKTSD
-751 GAVDFDLKQLK
+751 GSAFDLSQLK

-774 ADGTATDITGLTYE
+774 ADGT
-788 VDGKEVTADSMRV
+788 
-801 NNGRLE
+801 
-807 YKPTDGQYIENG
+807 
-819 TVYNANGTKTDIT
+819 KTD
-832 GLTCEL
+832 
-838 DGKEVTADGLRMN
+838 
-851 GGKLEIQFQKAYNLT
+851 
-866 DGQYIE
+866 
-872 NGTVYNA
+872 
-879 DGSKATI
+879 
-886 KNDDGTEME
+886 

-962 EDTTYKEYA
+962 EDTSYKEYA
-971 PLTEAQKKEMSEK
+971 PLTDAQKKEMSEK

-1049 SKLRQILESD
+1049 AKLRQVLESD

-1072 GIFTKLNNFMDET
+1072 GIFTKINNIMDDT

-1106 SESNNTLYEQIK
+1106 SENNNTLYEQIK

-1153 VQSSWLTQQFSSM
+1153 VQSSWLSQQFSSM

>member
-54 QIEWKQEIYR
+54 QLEWKQEIYR

-74 TKFFG
+74 SKFFG

-96 AVCSSSAFGV
+96 AVCSSGAFGV

-132 GTGVSGKLEGQ
+132 GAGVSGKLNGK
-143 LDTVKMQELINK
+143 LDAEKMQELVNQ

-160 DPKDQEAAYTVKFQV
+160 TTEEQNAAYTVKFQI

-184 RDVFVD
+184 RDVFVSDD
-190 GNSFKEMS
+190 GKSFKPEMS
-198 QQKRDAA
+198 QKELDAA

-229 LTTEDSST
+229 LTTDSAST

-262 VDSKTE
+262 LDTKNDNA
-268 KSTLKGKVSDIGG
+268 TLKGKITDIGG
-281 LEFTVTLDDITKTI
+281 LEFTVTLDDISKTI
-295 KLDWR
+295 TLDWR
-300 DVMENGAIEPGKF
+300 DVMTSSAVDAAKLKDS
-313 QTALQTALDDA
+313 LQSALDTA
-324 HGVGQITVVAKDGD
+324 HGAGQITVDGD
-338 FAKNGFELKVSSGRK
+338 LTTGFELKVSAGRK

-384 LYFAEDLQGSEF
+384 LYFTEDLQGSEF

-408 EDSTMSEIVSAINK
+408 EDNTMSEIVSAINK

-447 GRTIKLEQSEGNL
+447 GRTIKLEQTEGNL

-468 ADGKLA
+468 ADGALKT
-474 SGSSASSSTLT
+474 GSSASSSTLT
-485 LGTITGSPV
+485 LDTVKGSPV
-494 LSTEEDFKEVKQGIF
+494 LTSEDDFKKVKQGTF
-509 KLTVNGKEYSLS
+509 KLMVNGKEYTLS
-521 LPKKSDD
+521 MPKKADD
-528 TAYTKDEIITELN
+528 SAYTKDEIITELN
-541 KQLDQNFG
+541 KQLDEKFG
-549 EGNIRIA
+549 EGNIVLNG
-556 EDGSSISIEVK
+556 DGTMKVN
-567 NGAVVTVTPN
+567 NGAQVTIVPGSVSDPNDPEVV
-577 EITDDTPEGPK
+577 K
-588 KQAQGGDLALA
+588 KAAQSGDLALA
-599 LFGKEKVS
+599 LFGTEEVS
-607 NEVTGDTTLGELG
+607 NAATGDTTLGELG
-620 LDGYFNC
+620 ITGLKGADGQILGADVKLSELNSLNSALSFEDGKIRVNGSIST
-627 DATTLGELEEKSGGK
+627 DVADSATMQK
-642 VRFENGKLCVTDA
+642 
-655 SIIKNDDAATKKT
+655 
-668 KELFG
+668 LFG
-673 VETLQLN
+673 VDSLEL
-680 KESTGANALEVKGQN
+680 GAASGTKASEVKGQN

-726 TYEEIQIYMPA
+726 TYEA
-737 STPLYMP
+737 AAGT
-744 ASGKLKQ
+744 LKTSD
-751 GAVDFDLKQLK
+751 GSAFDLSQLK

-774 ADGTATDITGLTYE
+774 ADGT
-788 VDGKEVTADSMRV
+788 
-801 NNGRLE
+801 
-807 YKPTDGQYIENG
+807 
-819 TVYNANGTKTDIT
+819 KTD
-832 GLTCEL
+832 
-838 DGKEVTADGLRMN
+838 
-851 GGKLEIQFQKAYNLT
+851 
-866 DGQYIE
+866 
-872 NGTVYNA
+872 
-879 DGSKATI
+879 
-886 KNDDGTEME
+886 

-910 DGLRMNGD
+910 DGLRMNGN

-931 VDRDTDQIIE
+931 VDRNTDQIVD

-962 EDTTYKEYA
+962 EDTSYKEYA
-971 PLTEAQKKEMSEK
+971 PLTDAQKKEMSEK

-989 EEKAKEGLLHRDS
+989 EKKAKEGLLHRDS
-1002 TIDSFLQSM
+1002 TIDSFLRSM

-1036 ESKGQLVFTSDSE
+1036 ESKGQLVFTADSE
-1049 SKLRQILESD
+1049 AKLRQILESD

-1072 GIFTKLNNFMDET
+1072 GIFTKINNIMDNT

-1128 ETYER
+1128 KTYER
-1133 EKNRYWSEFN
+1133 EKNRYWREFN

-1153 VQSSWLTQQFSSM
+1153 VQSSWLSQQFSSM

>member
-54 QIEWKQEIYR
+54 QLEWKQEIYR

-74 TKFFG
+74 SKFFG

-96 AVCSSSAFGV
+96 AVCSSGAFGV

-132 GTGVSGKLEGQ
+132 GAGVSGKLNGK
-143 LDTVKMQELINK
+143 LDAEKMQELVNQ

-160 DPKDQEAAYTVKFQV
+160 TTEEQNAAYTVKFQI

-184 RDVFVD
+184 RDVFVSDD
-190 GNSFKEMS
+190 GKSFKPEMS
-198 QQKRDAA
+198 QKELDAA

-229 LTTEDSST
+229 LTTDSAST
-237 SIKVAEGSGELG
+237 SIKVAEGSGKLG

-262 VDSKTE
+262 LDTKNDNA
-268 KSTLKGKVSDIGG
+268 TLKGKITDIGG
-281 LEFTVTLDDITKTI
+281 LEFTVTLDDISKTI
-295 KLDWR
+295 TLDWR
-300 DVMENGAIEPGKF
+300 DVMTSSAVDAAKLKDS
-313 QTALQTALDDA
+313 LQSALDTA
-324 HGVGQITVVAKDGD
+324 HGAGQITVDGD
-338 FAKNGFELKVSSGRK
+338 LTTGFELKVSAGRK

-384 LYFAEDLQGSEF
+384 LYFTEDLQGSEF

-408 EDSTMSEIVSAINK
+408 EDNTMSEIVSAINK

-447 GRTIKLEQSEGNL
+447 GRTIKLEQTEGNL

-468 ADGKLA
+468 ADGALKT
-474 SGSSASSSTLT
+474 GSSASSSTLT
-485 LGTITGSPV
+485 LDTVKGSPV
-494 LSTEEDFKEVKQGIF
+494 LTSEDDFKKVKQGTF
-509 KLTVNGKEYSLS
+509 KLMVNGKEYTLS
-521 LPKKSDD
+521 LPKKADD
-528 TAYTKDEIITELN
+528 SAYTKDEIITELN
-541 KQLDQNFG
+541 KQLDEKFG
-549 EGNIRIA
+549 EGNIVLNG
-556 EDGSSISIEVK
+556 DGTMKVN
-567 NGAVVTVTPN
+567 NGAQVTIVPGSVSDPNDPEVV
-577 EITDDTPEGPK
+577 K
-588 KQAQGGDLALA
+588 KAAQSGDLALA
-599 LFGKEKVS
+599 LFGTEEVS
-607 NEVTGDTTLGELG
+607 NAATGDTTLGELG
-620 LDGYFNC
+620 ITGLKGADGQILGADVKLSELNSLNSALSFEDGKIRVNGSIST
-627 DATTLGELEEKSGGK
+627 DVADSATMQK
-642 VRFENGKLCVTDA
+642 
-655 SIIKNDDAATKKT
+655 
-668 KELFG
+668 LFG
-673 VETLQLN
+673 VDSLEL
-680 KESTGANALEVKGQN
+680 GAASGTKASEVKGQN

-726 TYEEIQIYMPA
+726 TYEA
-737 STPLYMP
+737 AAGT
-744 ASGKLKQ
+744 LKTSD
-751 GAVDFDLKQLK
+751 GSAFDLSQLK

-774 ADGTATDITGLTYE
+774 ADGT
-788 VDGKEVTADSMRV
+788 
-801 NNGRLE
+801 
-807 YKPTDGQYIENG
+807 
-819 TVYNANGTKTDIT
+819 KTD
-832 GLTCEL
+832 
-838 DGKEVTADGLRMN
+838 
-851 GGKLEIQFQKAYNLT
+851 
-866 DGQYIE
+866 
-872 NGTVYNA
+872 
-879 DGSKATI
+879 
-886 KNDDGTEME
+886 

-910 DGLRMNGD
+910 DGLRMNGN
-918 KLEIFNGTTETIQ
+918 KLEIFYGTTETIQ
-931 VDRDTDQIIE
+931 VDRNTDQIVD

-962 EDTTYKEYA
+962 EDTSYKEYA
-971 PLTEAQKKEMSEK
+971 PLTDAQKKEMSEK

-989 EEKAKEGLLHRDS
+989 EKKAKEGLLHRDS
-1002 TIDSFLQSM
+1002 TIDSFLRSM

-1036 ESKGQLVFTSDSE
+1036 ESKGQLVFTADSE
-1049 SKLRQILESD
+1049 AKLRQILESD

-1072 GIFTKLNNFMDET
+1072 GIFTKINNIMDNT

-1128 ETYER
+1128 KTYER

-1153 VQSSWLTQQFSSM
+1153 VQSSWLSQQFSSM

>member
-54 QIEWKQEIYR
+54 QLEWKQEIYR

-132 GTGVSGKLEGQ
+132 GTGVSGKLNGK
-143 LDTVKMQELINK
+143 LDAEKMQELVNQ

-160 DPKDQEAAYTVKFQV
+160 ATEEQNAAYTVKFQI

-184 RDVFVD
+184 RDVFVSDD
-190 GNSFKEMS
+190 GKSFKPEMS
-198 QQKRDAA
+198 QKELDAA

-229 LTTEDSST
+229 LTTDSAST

-255 TSASSSV
+255 TSASSSTA
-262 VDSKTE
+262 DTSAG
-268 KSTLKGKVSDIGG
+268 KSTLKGKVTDIGG
-281 LEFTVTLDDITKTI
+281 LEFTVTLDDIAKTVS
-295 KLDWR
+295 LDWR
-300 DVMENGAIEPGKF
+300 DVMTGGTVDAAKLKDS
-313 QTALQTALDDA
+313 LQSALDTT
-324 HGVGQITVVAKDGD
+324 HGAGQITVEGD
-338 FAKNGFELKVSSGRK
+338 LTAGFELKVSAGRK
-353 VMVGGSTEVM
+353 VMVDGSTEVM

-379 GKLSQ
+379 GTLSQ

-408 EDSTMSEIVSAINK
+408 EDNTMSEIVSAINK

-447 GRTIKLEQSEGNL
+447 GRTIKLEQTEGNL

-468 ADGKLA
+468 TDGALKT
-474 SGSSASSSTLT
+474 GSSVSSSTLT
-485 LGTITGSPV
+485 LDTVKGSPV
-494 LSTEEDFKEVKQGIF
+494 LTSEDDFKEVKQGTF
-509 KLTVNGKEYSLS
+509 KLMVNGKEYTLS
-521 LPKKSDD
+521 LPKKDD
-528 TAYTKDEIITELN
+528 DSAYTKDEIITELN
-541 KQLDQNFG
+541 KQLDEKFG
-549 EGNIRIA
+549 EGNIVLNG
-556 EDGSSISIEVK
+556 DGTMKVN
-567 NGAVVTVTPN
+567 NGAQVSIVPGSVSDPDDPEVV
-577 EITDDTPEGPK
+577 K
-588 KQAQGGDLALA
+588 KAAQAGDLALA
-599 LFGKEKVS
+599 LFGTEEVS
-607 NEVTGDTTLGELG
+607 NAVTGDTTLGELG
-620 LDGYFNC
+620 ITGLKGADGQILGADVKLSELNSLNPALSLE
-627 DATTLGELEEKSGGK
+627 DGKIRVSGSISADVADTATMQK
-642 VRFENGKLCVTDA
+642 
-655 SIIKNDDAATKKT
+655 
-668 KELFG
+668 LFG
-673 VETLQLN
+673 VDSLELGTVSGTQA
-680 KESTGANALEVKGQN
+680 SEVKGQN

-726 TYEEIQIYMPA
+726 TYEA
-737 STPLYMP
+737 AT
-744 ASGKLKQ
+744 GTLKTSD
-751 GAVDFDLKQLK
+751 GSAFDLSQLK

-774 ADGTATDITGLTYE
+774 ADGT
-788 VDGKEVTADSMRV
+788 
-801 NNGRLE
+801 
-807 YKPTDGQYIENG
+807 
-819 TVYNANGTKTDIT
+819 KTD
-832 GLTCEL
+832 
-838 DGKEVTADGLRMN
+838 
-851 GGKLEIQFQKAYNLT
+851 
-866 DGQYIE
+866 
-872 NGTVYNA
+872 
-879 DGSKATI
+879 
-886 KNDDGTEME
+886 

-910 DGLRMNGD
+910 DGLRVVKGSKDGEN

-962 EDTTYKEYA
+962 EDTSYKEYA
-971 PLTEAQKKEMSEK
+971 PLTDAQKKEMSEK

-1049 SKLRQILESD
+1049 AKLRQVLESD
-1059 PESVMQLFTDSEE
+1059 PESVMHLFTDSEE
-1072 GIFTKLNNFMDET
+1072 GIFTKINNIMDDT

-1153 VQSSWLTQQFSSM
+1153 VQSSWLSQQFSSM

>member
-54 QIEWKQEIYR
+54 QLEWKQEIYR

-132 GTGVSGKLEGQ
+132 GTGVSGKLNGK
-143 LDTVKMQELINK
+143 LDAEKMQELVNQ

-160 DPKDQEAAYTVKFQV
+160 TTEEQNAAYTVKFQI

-184 RDVFVD
+184 RDVFVSDD
-190 GNSFKEMS
+190 GKSFKPEMS
-198 QQKRDAA
+198 QKELDAA

-229 LTTEDSST
+229 LTTDSAST

-255 TSASSSV
+255 TSASSSTA
-262 VDSKTE
+262 DTSAG
-268 KSTLKGKVSDIGG
+268 KSTLKGKVTDIGG
-281 LEFTVTLDDITKTI
+281 LEFTVTLDDIAKTI
-295 KLDWR
+295 SLDWR
-300 DVMENGAIEPGKF
+300 DVMTGGTVDAAKLKDS
-313 QTALQTALDDA
+313 LQSALDTA
-324 HGVGQITVVAKDGD
+324 HGAGQITVEGD
-338 FAKNGFELKVSSGRK
+338 LTTGFELKVSAGRK

-379 GKLSQ
+379 GTLSQ

-408 EDSTMSEIVSAINK
+408 EDNTMSEIVSAINK

-447 GRTIKLEQSEGNL
+447 GRTIKLEQTEGNL

-468 ADGKLA
+468 ADGALKT
-474 SGSSASSSTLT
+474 GSSVSSSTLT
-485 LGTITGSPV
+485 LDTVKGSPV
-494 LSTEEDFKEVKQGIF
+494 LTSEDDFKEVKQGTF
-509 KLTVNGKEYSLS
+509 KLMVNGKEYTLS
-521 LPKKSDD
+521 LPKKDD
-528 TAYTKDEIITELN
+528 DSAYTKDEIITELN
-541 KQLDQNFG
+541 KQLDEKFG
-549 EGNIRIA
+549 EGNIVLNG
-556 EDGSSISIEVK
+556 DGTMKVN
-567 NGAVVTVTPN
+567 NGAQVSIVPGSVSDPDDPEVV
-577 EITDDTPEGPK
+577 K
-588 KQAQGGDLALA
+588 KAAQAGDLALA
-599 LFGKEKVS
+599 LFGTEEVS
-607 NEVTGDTTLGELG
+607 NAVTGDTTLGELG
-620 LDGYFNC
+620 ITGLKGADGQILGADVKLSELNSLNPALSFE
-627 DATTLGELEEKSGGK
+627 DGKIRVDGSISADVADTATMQK
-642 VRFENGKLCVTDA
+642 
-655 SIIKNDDAATKKT
+655 
-668 KELFG
+668 LFG
-673 VETLQLN
+673 VDSLELGTVSGT
-680 KESTGANALEVKGQN
+680 KASEVKGQN

-726 TYEEIQIYMPA
+726 TYEA
-737 STPLYMP
+737 AT
-744 ASGKLKQ
+744 GTLKTSD
-751 GAVDFDLKQLK
+751 GSAFDLSQLK

-774 ADGTATDITGLTYE
+774 ADGT
-788 VDGKEVTADSMRV
+788 
-801 NNGRLE
+801 
-807 YKPTDGQYIENG
+807 
-819 TVYNANGTKTDIT
+819 KTD
-832 GLTCEL
+832 
-838 DGKEVTADGLRMN
+838 
-851 GGKLEIQFQKAYNLT
+851 
-866 DGQYIE
+866 
-872 NGTVYNA
+872 
-879 DGSKATI
+879 
-886 KNDDGTEME
+886 

-962 EDTTYKEYA
+962 EDTSYKEYA
-971 PLTEAQKKEMSEK
+971 PLTDAQKKEMSEK

-1049 SKLRQILESD
+1049 AKLRQVLESD

-1072 GIFTKLNNFMDET
+1072 GIFTKINNIMDDT

-1153 VQSSWLTQQFSSM
+1153 VQSSWLSQQFSSM

>member
-54 QIEWKQEIYR
+54 QLEWKQEIYR

-132 GTGVSGKLEGQ
+132 GTGVSGKLNGK
-143 LDTVKMQELINK
+143 LDAEKMQELVNQ

-160 DPKDQEAAYTVKFQV
+160 TTEEQNAAYTVKFQI

-184 RDVFVD
+184 RDVFVSD
-190 GNSFKEMS
+190 DSKSFKPEMS
-198 QQKRDAA
+198 QKELDAA

-229 LTTEDSST
+229 LTTDSAST

-255 TSASSSV
+255 TSASSSTA
-262 VDSKTE
+262 DTSAG
-268 KSTLKGKVSDIGG
+268 KSTLKGKVTDIGG
-281 LEFTVTLDDITKTI
+281 LEFTVTLDDIAKTI
-295 KLDWR
+295 SLDWR
-300 DVMENGAIEPGKF
+300 DVMTGGTVDAAKLKDS
-313 QTALQTALDDA
+313 LQSALDTA
-324 HGVGQITVVAKDGD
+324 HGAGQITVEGD
-338 FAKNGFELKVSSGRK
+338 LTTGFELKVSAGRK

-379 GKLSQ
+379 GTLSR

-408 EDSTMSEIVSAINK
+408 EDNTMSEIVSAINK

-447 GRTIKLEQSEGNL
+447 GRTIKLEQTEGNL

-468 ADGKLA
+468 ADGALKT
-474 SGSSASSSTLT
+474 GSSVSSSTLT
-485 LGTITGSPV
+485 LDTVKGSPV
-494 LSTEEDFKEVKQGIF
+494 LTSEDDFKEVKQGTF
-509 KLTVNGKEYSLS
+509 KLMVNGKEYTLS
-521 LPKKSDD
+521 LPKKDD
-528 TAYTKDEIITELN
+528 DSAYTKDEIITELN
-541 KQLDQNFG
+541 KQLDEKFG
-549 EGNIRIA
+549 EGNIVLNG
-556 EDGSSISIEVK
+556 DGTMKVN
-567 NGAVVTVTPN
+567 NGAQVSIVPGSVSDPDDPEVV
-577 EITDDTPEGPK
+577 K
-588 KQAQGGDLALA
+588 KAAQAGDLALA
-599 LFGKEKVS
+599 LFGTEEVS
-607 NEVTGDTTLGELG
+607 NAVTGDTTLGELG
-620 LDGYFNC
+620 ITGLKGADGQILGADVKLSELNSLNPALSFE
-627 DATTLGELEEKSGGK
+627 DGKIRVSGSPSTDVADTATMQK
-642 VRFENGKLCVTDA
+642 
-655 SIIKNDDAATKKT
+655 
-668 KELFG
+668 LFG
-673 VETLQLN
+673 VDSLELGTVSGTQA
-680 KESTGANALEVKGQN
+680 SEVKGQN

-726 TYEEIQIYMPA
+726 TYEA
-737 STPLYMP
+737 AT
-744 ASGKLKQ
+744 GTLKTSN
-751 GAVDFDLKQLK
+751 GSAFDLSQLK

-774 ADGTATDITGLTYE
+774 ADGT
-788 VDGKEVTADSMRV
+788 
-801 NNGRLE
+801 
-807 YKPTDGQYIENG
+807 
-819 TVYNANGTKTDIT
+819 KTD
-832 GLTCEL
+832 
-838 DGKEVTADGLRMN
+838 
-851 GGKLEIQFQKAYNLT
+851 
-866 DGQYIE
+866 
-872 NGTVYNA
+872 
-879 DGSKATI
+879 
-886 KNDDGTEME
+886 

-910 DGLRMNGD
+910 DGLRVVKGSKDGEN

-962 EDTTYKEYA
+962 EDTSYKEYA
-971 PLTEAQKKEMSEK
+971 PLTDAQKKEMSEK

-1049 SKLRQILESD
+1049 AKLRQVLESD

-1072 GIFTKLNNFMDET
+1072 GIFTKINNIMDDT

-1153 VQSSWLTQQFSSM
+1153 VQSSWLSQQFSSM

>member
-54 QIEWKQEIYR
+54 QLEWKQEIYR

-132 GTGVSGKLEGQ
+132 GTGVSGKLNGK
-143 LDTVKMQELINK
+143 LDAEKMQELVNQ

-160 DPKDQEAAYTVKFQV
+160 TTEEQNAAYTVKFQI

-184 RDVFVD
+184 RDVFVSDD
-190 GNSFKEMS
+190 GKSFKPEMS
-198 QQKRDAA
+198 QKELDAA

-229 LTTEDSST
+229 LTTDSAST

-255 TSASSSV
+255 TSASSSTA
-262 VDSKTE
+262 DTSAG
-268 KSTLKGKVSDIGG
+268 KSTLKGKVTDIGG
-281 LEFTVTLDDITKTI
+281 LEFTVTLDDIAKTI
-295 KLDWR
+295 SLDWR
-300 DVMENGAIEPGKF
+300 DVMTGGTVDAAKLKDS
-313 QTALQTALDDA
+313 LQSALDTA
-324 HGVGQITVVAKDGD
+324 HGAGQITVEGD
-338 FAKNGFELKVSSGRK
+338 LTTGFELKVSAGRK

-379 GKLSQ
+379 GTLSQ

-408 EDSTMSEIVSAINK
+408 EDNTMSEIVSAINK

-447 GRTIKLEQSEGNL
+447 GRTIKLEQTEGNL

-468 ADGKLA
+468 ADGALKT
-474 SGSSASSSTLT
+474 GSSVSSSTLT
-485 LGTITGSPV
+485 LDTVKGSPV
-494 LSTEEDFKEVKQGIF
+494 LTSEDDFKEVKQGTF
-509 KLTVNGKEYSLS
+509 KLMVNGKEYTLS
-521 LPKKSDD
+521 LPKKDD
-528 TAYTKDEIITELN
+528 DSAYTKDEIITELN
-541 KQLDQNFG
+541 KQLDEKFG
-549 EGNIRIA
+549 EGNIVLNG
-556 EDGSSISIEVK
+556 DGTMKVN
-567 NGAVVTVTPN
+567 NGAQVSIVPGSVSDPDDPEVV
-577 EITDDTPEGPK
+577 K
-588 KQAQGGDLALA
+588 KAAQAGDLALA
-599 LFGKEKVS
+599 LFGTEKVS
-607 NEVTGDTTLGELG
+607 NAVTGDTTLGELG
-620 LDGYFNC
+620 ITGLKGADGQILGADVKLSELNSLNPALSFE
-627 DATTLGELEEKSGGK
+627 DGKIRVDGSISADVADTATMQK
-642 VRFENGKLCVTDA
+642 
-655 SIIKNDDAATKKT
+655 
-668 KELFG
+668 LFG
-673 VETLQLN
+673 VDSLELGTVSGT
-680 KESTGANALEVKGQN
+680 KASEVKGQN

-726 TYEEIQIYMPA
+726 TYEA
-737 STPLYMP
+737 AT
-744 ASGKLKQ
+744 GTLKTSD
-751 GAVDFDLKQLK
+751 GSAFDLSQLK

-774 ADGTATDITGLTYE
+774 ADGT
-788 VDGKEVTADSMRV
+788 
-801 NNGRLE
+801 
-807 YKPTDGQYIENG
+807 
-819 TVYNANGTKTDIT
+819 KTD
-832 GLTCEL
+832 
-838 DGKEVTADGLRMN
+838 
-851 GGKLEIQFQKAYNLT
+851 
-866 DGQYIE
+866 
-872 NGTVYNA
+872 
-879 DGSKATI
+879 
-886 KNDDGTEME
+886 

-962 EDTTYKEYA
+962 EDTSYKEYA
-971 PLTEAQKKEMSEK
+971 PLTDAQKKEMSEN

-1049 SKLRQILESD
+1049 AKLRQVLESD

-1072 GIFTKLNNFMDET
+1072 GIFTKINNIMDDT

-1153 VQSSWLTQQFSSM
+1153 VQSSWLSQQFSSM

>member
-54 QIEWKQEIYR
+54 QLEWKQEIYR

-132 GTGVSGKLEGQ
+132 GTGVSGKLNGK
-143 LDTVKMQELINK
+143 LDAEKMQELVNQ

-160 DPKDQEAAYTVKFQV
+160 TTEEQNAAYTVKFQI

-184 RDVFVD
+184 RDVFVSED
-190 GNSFKEMS
+190 GKSFKPEMS
-198 QQKRDAA
+198 QKELDAA

-216 KGVTAKVQDGALT
+216 KSVTAKVQDGALT
-229 LTTEDSST
+229 LTTDSAST

-255 TSASSSV
+255 TSASSSTA
-262 VDSKTE
+262 DTSAG
-268 KSTLKGKVSDIGG
+268 KSTLKGKVTDIGG
-281 LEFTVTLDDITKTI
+281 LEFTVTLDDIAKTI
-295 KLDWR
+295 SLDWR
-300 DVMENGAIEPGKF
+300 DVMTGGTVDAAKLKDS
-313 QTALQTALDDA
+313 LQSALDTA
-324 HGVGQITVVAKDGD
+324 HGAGQITVEGD
-338 FAKNGFELKVSSGRK
+338 LTTGFELKVSAGRK

-379 GKLSQ
+379 GTLSQ

-408 EDSTMSEIVSAINK
+408 EDNTMSEIVSAINK

-447 GRTIKLEQSEGNL
+447 GRTIKLEQTEGNL

-468 ADGKLA
+468 ADGALKT
-474 SGSSASSSTLT
+474 GSSVSSSTLT
-485 LGTITGSPV
+485 LDTVKGSPV
-494 LSTEEDFKEVKQGIF
+494 LTSEDDFKEVKQGTF
-509 KLTVNGKEYSLS
+509 KLMVNGKEYTLS
-521 LPKKSDD
+521 LPKKDD
-528 TAYTKDEIITELN
+528 DSAYTKDEIITELN
-541 KQLDQNFG
+541 KQLDEKFG
-549 EGNIRIA
+549 EGNIVLNG
-556 EDGSSISIEVK
+556 DGTMKVN
-567 NGAVVTVTPN
+567 NGAQVSIVPGSVSDSDDPEVV
-577 EITDDTPEGPK
+577 K
-588 KQAQGGDLALA
+588 KAAQAGDLALA
-599 LFGKEKVS
+599 LFGTEEVS
-607 NEVTGDTTLGELG
+607 NAVTGDTTLGELG
-620 LDGYFNC
+620 ITGLKGADGQILGADVKLSELNSLNPALSFE
-627 DATTLGELEEKSGGK
+627 DGKIRVSGSPSTDVADTATMQK
-642 VRFENGKLCVTDA
+642 
-655 SIIKNDDAATKKT
+655 
-668 KELFG
+668 LFG
-673 VETLQLN
+673 VDSLEL
-680 KESTGANALEVKGQN
+680 GAVSGTKASEVKGQN

-726 TYEEIQIYMPA
+726 TYEAATGTIKT
-737 STPLYMP
+737 SD
-744 ASGKLKQ
+744 GNN
-751 GAVDFDLKQLK
+751 FDLKQLK

-774 ADGTATDITGLTYE
+774 ADGTKTDVTGLTYE
-788 VDGKEVTADSMRV
+788 VDGK
-801 NNGRLE
+801 
-807 YKPTDGQYIENG
+807 
-819 TVYNANGTKTDIT
+819 TVP
-832 GLTCEL
+832 
-838 DGKEVTADGLRMN
+838 ADGLRYSTELTSMTSDGTAVN
-851 GGKLEIQFQKAYNLT
+851 GTLMSGDQVIDFSQLEAGNYTIQGGKLYK
-866 DGQYIE
+866 DGQPYEPEIS
-872 NGTVYNA
+872 GLTFQSA
-879 DGSKATI
+879 DGSDVAVESIQFT
-886 KNDDGTEME
+886 
-895 ITGLTYEKDGQTVTA
+895 ITGK
-910 DGLRMNGD
+910 M
-918 KLEIFNGTTETIQ
+918 EIFNGTTETIQ

-962 EDTTYKEYA
+962 EDTSYKEYA
-971 PLTEAQKKEMSEK
+971 PLTDAQKKEMSEK

-1049 SKLRQILESD
+1049 AKLRQVLESD

-1072 GIFTKLNNFMDET
+1072 GIFTKINNIMDDT

-1153 VQSSWLTQQFSSM
+1153 VQSSWLSQQFSSM

>member
-54 QIEWKQEIYR
+54 QLEWKQEIYR

-132 GTGVSGKLEGQ
+132 GTGVSGKLNGK
-143 LDTVKMQELINK
+143 LDAEKMQELVNQ

-160 DPKDQEAAYTVKFQV
+160 TTEEQNAAYTVKFQI

-184 RDVFVD
+184 RDVFVSDD
-190 GNSFKEMS
+190 GKSFKPEMS
-198 QQKRDAA
+198 QKELDAA

-229 LTTEDSST
+229 LTTDSAST

-255 TSASSSV
+255 TSASSSTA
-262 VDSKTE
+262 DTSAG
-268 KSTLKGKVSDIGG
+268 KSTLKGKVTDIGG
-281 LEFTVTLDDITKTI
+281 LEFTVTLDDIAKTI
-295 KLDWR
+295 SLDWR
-300 DVMENGAIEPGKF
+300 DVMTGGTVDAAKLKDS
-313 QTALQTALDDA
+313 LQSALDTA
-324 HGVGQITVVAKDGD
+324 HGAGQITVEGD
-338 FAKNGFELKVSSGRK
+338 LTTGFELKVSAGRK

-379 GKLSQ
+379 GTLSQ

-408 EDSTMSEIVSAINK
+408 EDNTMSEIVSAINK

-447 GRTIKLEQSEGNL
+447 GRTIKLEQTEGNL

-468 ADGKLA
+468 ADGALKT
-474 SGSSASSSTLT
+474 GSSVSSSTLT
-485 LGTITGSPV
+485 LDTVKGSPV
-494 LSTEEDFKEVKQGIF
+494 LTSEDDFKEVKQGTF
-509 KLTVNGKEYSLS
+509 KLMVNGKEYTLS
-521 LPKKSDD
+521 LPKKDD
-528 TAYTKDEIITELN
+528 DSAYTKDEIITELN
-541 KQLDQNFG
+541 KQLDEKFG
-549 EGNIRIA
+549 EGNIVLNG
-556 EDGSSISIEVK
+556 DGTMKVN
-567 NGAVVTVTPN
+567 NGAQVSIVPGSVSDPDDPEVV
-577 EITDDTPEGPK
+577 K
-588 KQAQGGDLALA
+588 KAAQAGDLALA
-599 LFGKEKVS
+599 LFGTEEVS
-607 NEVTGDTTLGELG
+607 NAVTGDTTLGELG
-620 LDGYFNC
+620 ITGLKGADGQILGADVKLSELNSLNPALSFE
-627 DATTLGELEEKSGGK
+627 DGKIRVDGSISADVADTATMQK
-642 VRFENGKLCVTDA
+642 
-655 SIIKNDDAATKKT
+655 
-668 KELFG
+668 LFG
-673 VETLQLN
+673 VDSLEL
-680 KESTGANALEVKGQN
+680 STVSGTQASEVKGQN

-726 TYEEIQIYMPA
+726 TYEA
-737 STPLYMP
+737 AT
-744 ASGKLKQ
+744 GTLKTSD
-751 GAVDFDLKQLK
+751 GSAFDLSQLK

-774 ADGTATDITGLTYE
+774 ADGT
-788 VDGKEVTADSMRV
+788 
-801 NNGRLE
+801 
-807 YKPTDGQYIENG
+807 
-819 TVYNANGTKTDIT
+819 KTD
-832 GLTCEL
+832 
-838 DGKEVTADGLRMN
+838 
-851 GGKLEIQFQKAYNLT
+851 
-866 DGQYIE
+866 
-872 NGTVYNA
+872 
-879 DGSKATI
+879 
-886 KNDDGTEME
+886 

-962 EDTTYKEYA
+962 EDTSYKEYA
-971 PLTEAQKKEMSEK
+971 PLTDAQKKEMSEK

-1049 SKLRQILESD
+1049 AKLRQVLESD
-1059 PESVMQLFTDSEE
+1059 PESVMQLFTDSKE
-1072 GIFTKLNNFMDET
+1072 GIFTKINNIMDDT

-1153 VQSSWLTQQFSSM
+1153 VQSSWLSQQFSSM

>member
-54 QIEWKQEIYR
+54 QLEWKQEIYR

-132 GTGVSGKLEGQ
+132 GTGVSGKLNGK
-143 LDTVKMQELINK
+143 LDAEKIQELVNQ

-160 DPKDQEAAYTVKFQV
+160 TTEEQNAAYTVKLQI

-184 RDVFVD
+184 RDVFVSDD
-190 GNSFKEMS
+190 GKSFKSEMS
-198 QQKRDAA
+198 QKELDAA

-229 LTTEDSST
+229 LTTDSAST

-249 LARLGL
+249 LDRLGL
-255 TSASSSV
+255 TSASSSTA
-262 VDSKTE
+262 DTSAG
-268 KSTLKGKVSDIGG
+268 KSTLKGKVTDIGG
-281 LEFTVTLDDITKTI
+281 LEFTVTLDDIAKTI
-295 KLDWR
+295 SLDWR
-300 DVMENGAIEPGKF
+300 DVMTSGTVDAAKLKDS
-313 QTALQTALDDA
+313 LQSALDTA
-324 HGVGQITVVAKDGD
+324 HGAGQITVEGD
-338 FAKNGFELKVSSGRK
+338 LTTGFELKVSAGRK

-379 GKLSQ
+379 GTLSQ

-408 EDSTMSEIVSAINK
+408 EDNTMSEIVSAINK

-447 GRTIKLEQSEGNL
+447 GRTIKLEQTEGNL

-468 ADGKLA
+468 ADGALKT
-474 SGSSASSSTLT
+474 GSSVSSSTLT
-485 LGTITGSPV
+485 LDTVKGSPV
-494 LSTEEDFKEVKQGIF
+494 LTSEDDFKEVKQVTF
-509 KLTVNGKEYSLS
+509 KLMVNGKEYTLS
-521 LPKKSDD
+521 LPKKDD
-528 TAYTKDEIITELN
+528 DSAYTKDEIITELN
-541 KQLDQNFG
+541 KQLDEKFG
-549 EGNIRIA
+549 EGNIVLNG
-556 EDGSSISIEVK
+556 DGTMKVN
-567 NGAVVTVTPN
+567 NGAQVSIVPGSVSDPDDPEVV
-577 EITDDTPEGPK
+577 K
-588 KQAQGGDLALA
+588 KAAQAGDLALA
-599 LFGKEKVS
+599 LFGTEEVS
-607 NEVTGDTTLGELG
+607 NAVTGDTTLGELG
-620 LDGYFNC
+620 ITGLKGADGQILGADVKLSELNSLNPALSFE
-627 DATTLGELEEKSGGK
+627 DGKIRVDGSISADVADTATMQK
-642 VRFENGKLCVTDA
+642 
-655 SIIKNDDAATKKT
+655 
-668 KELFG
+668 LFG
-673 VETLQLN
+673 VDSLELGTVSGTQA
-680 KESTGANALEVKGQN
+680 SEVKGQN

-726 TYEEIQIYMPA
+726 TYEAATGI
-737 STPLYMP
+737 
-744 ASGKLKQ
+744 LKTSD
-751 GAVDFDLKQLK
+751 GSAFDLSQLK

-774 ADGTATDITGLTYE
+774 ADGT
-788 VDGKEVTADSMRV
+788 
-801 NNGRLE
+801 
-807 YKPTDGQYIENG
+807 
-819 TVYNANGTKTDIT
+819 KTD
-832 GLTCEL
+832 
-838 DGKEVTADGLRMN
+838 
-851 GGKLEIQFQKAYNLT
+851 
-866 DGQYIE
+866 
-872 NGTVYNA
+872 
-879 DGSKATI
+879 
-886 KNDDGTEME
+886 

-962 EDTTYKEYA
+962 EDTSYKEYA
-971 PLTEAQKKEMSEK
+971 PLTDAQKKEMSEK

-1018 PEGCAYALY
+1018 PVGCAYALY

-1049 SKLRQILESD
+1049 AKLRQVLESD

-1072 GIFTKLNNFMDET
+1072 GIFTKINNIMDDT

-1153 VQSSWLTQQFSSM
+1153 VQSSWLSQQFSSM

>member
-54 QIEWKQEIYR
+54 QLEWKQEIYR

-74 TKFFG
+74 SKFFG

-96 AVCSSSAFGV
+96 AVCSSGAFGV

-132 GTGVSGKLEGQ
+132 GAGVSGKLNGK
-143 LDTVKMQELINK
+143 LDAEKMQELVNQ

-160 DPKDQEAAYTVKFQV
+160 TTEEQNAAYTVKFQI

-184 RDVFVD
+184 RDVFVSDD
-190 GNSFKEMS
+190 GKSFKPEMS
-198 QQKRDAA
+198 QKELDAA

-229 LTTEDSST
+229 LTTDSAST

-262 VDSKTE
+262 LDTKNDNA
-268 KSTLKGKVSDIGG
+268 TLKGKITDIGG
-281 LEFTVTLDDITKTI
+281 LEFTVTLDDISKTI
-295 KLDWR
+295 TLDWR
-300 DVMENGAIEPGKF
+300 DVMTSSAVDAAKLKDS
-313 QTALQTALDDA
+313 LQSALDTA
-324 HGVGQITVVAKDGD
+324 HGAGQITVDGD
-338 FAKNGFELKVSSGRK
+338 LTTGFELKVSAGRK

-384 LYFAEDLQGSEF
+384 LYFTEDLQGSEF

-408 EDSTMSEIVSAINK
+408 EDNTMSEIVSAINK

-447 GRTIKLEQSEGNL
+447 GRTIKLEQTEGNL

-468 ADGKLA
+468 ADGALKT
-474 SGSSASSSTLT
+474 GSSASSSTLT
-485 LGTITGSPV
+485 LDTVKGSPV
-494 LSTEEDFKEVKQGIF
+494 LTSEDDFKKVKQGTF
-509 KLTVNGKEYSLS
+509 KLMVNGKEYTLS
-521 LPKKSDD
+521 MPKKADD
-528 TAYTKDEIITELN
+528 SAYTKDEIITELN
-541 KQLDQNFG
+541 KQLDEKFG
-549 EGNIRIA
+549 EGNIVLNG
-556 EDGSSISIEVK
+556 DGTMKVN
-567 NGAVVTVTPN
+567 NGAQVTIVPGSVSDPNDPEVV
-577 EITDDTPEGPK
+577 K
-588 KQAQGGDLALA
+588 KAAQSGDLALA
-599 LFGKEKVS
+599 LFGTEEVS
-607 NEVTGDTTLGELG
+607 NAATGDTTLGELG
-620 LDGYFNC
+620 ITGLKGADGQILGADVKLSELNSLNSALSFEDGKIRVNGSIST
-627 DATTLGELEEKSGGK
+627 DVADSATMQK
-642 VRFENGKLCVTDA
+642 
-655 SIIKNDDAATKKT
+655 
-668 KELFG
+668 LFG
-673 VETLQLN
+673 VDSLEL
-680 KESTGANALEVKGQN
+680 GAASGTKASEVKGQN

-726 TYEEIQIYMPA
+726 TYEA
-737 STPLYMP
+737 AAGT
-744 ASGKLKQ
+744 LKTSD
-751 GAVDFDLKQLK
+751 GSAFDLSQLK

-774 ADGTATDITGLTYE
+774 ADGT
-788 VDGKEVTADSMRV
+788 
-801 NNGRLE
+801 
-807 YKPTDGQYIENG
+807 
-819 TVYNANGTKTDIT
+819 KTD
-832 GLTCEL
+832 
-838 DGKEVTADGLRMN
+838 
-851 GGKLEIQFQKAYNLT
+851 
-866 DGQYIE
+866 
-872 NGTVYNA
+872 
-879 DGSKATI
+879 
-886 KNDDGTEME
+886 

-910 DGLRMNGD
+910 DGLRMNGN

-931 VDRDTDQIIE
+931 VDRNTDQIVD

-962 EDTTYKEYA
+962 EDTSYKEYA
-971 PLTEAQKKEMSEK
+971 PLTDAQKKEMSEK

-989 EEKAKEGLLHRDS
+989 EKKAKEGLLHRDS
-1002 TIDSFLQSM
+1002 TIDSFLRSM

-1036 ESKGQLVFTSDSE
+1036 ESKGQLVFTADSE
-1049 SKLRQILESD
+1049 AKLRQILESD

-1072 GIFTKLNNFMDET
+1072 GIFTKINNIMDNT

-1128 ETYER
+1128 RTYER

-1153 VQSSWLTQQFSSM
+1153 VQSSWLSQQFSSM

>member
-54 QIEWKQEIYR
+54 QLEWKQEIYR

-132 GTGVSGKLEGQ
+132 GTGVSGKLNGK
-143 LDTVKMQELINK
+143 LDAEKMQELVNQ

-160 DPKDQEAAYTVKFQV
+160 ATEEQNAAYTVKFQI

-184 RDVFVD
+184 RDVFVSDD
-190 GNSFKEMS
+190 GKSFKSEMS
-198 QQKRDAA
+198 QKELDAA

-229 LTTEDSST
+229 LTTDSAST

-255 TSASSSV
+255 TSASSSTA
-262 VDSKTE
+262 DTSAG
-268 KSTLKGKVSDIGG
+268 KSTLKGKVTDIGG
-281 LEFTVTLDDITKTI
+281 LEFTVTLDDIAKTI
-295 KLDWR
+295 SLDWR
-300 DVMENGAIEPGKF
+300 DVMTGGTVDAAKLKDS
-313 QTALQTALDDA
+313 LQSALDTA
-324 HGVGQITVVAKDGD
+324 HGAGQITVEGD
-338 FAKNGFELKVSSGRK
+338 LTTGFELKVSAGRK

-379 GKLSQ
+379 GTLSQ

-408 EDSTMSEIVSAINK
+408 EDNTMSEIVSAINK

-447 GRTIKLEQSEGNL
+447 GRTIKLEQTEGNL

-468 ADGKLA
+468 ADGALKT
-474 SGSSASSSTLT
+474 GSSVSSSTLT
-485 LGTITGSPV
+485 LDTVKGSPV
-494 LSTEEDFKEVKQGIF
+494 LTSEDDFKEVKQGTF
-509 KLTVNGKEYSLS
+509 KLMVNGKEYTLS
-521 LPKKSDD
+521 LPKKNDD
-528 TAYTKDEIITELN
+528 SAYTKDEIITELN
-541 KQLDQNFG
+541 KQLDEKFG
-549 EGNIRIA
+549 EGNIVLNG
-556 EDGSSISIEVK
+556 DGTMKVN
-567 NGAVVTVTPN
+567 NGAQVSIVPGGVSDPDDPEVV
-577 EITDDTPEGPK
+577 K
-588 KQAQGGDLALA
+588 KAAQAGDLALA
-599 LFGKEKVS
+599 LFGTEEVS
-607 NEVTGDTTLGELG
+607 NAVTGDTTLGELG
-620 LDGYFNC
+620 ITGLKGADGQILGADVKLSELNSLNPALSFE
-627 DATTLGELEEKSGGK
+627 DGKIRVDGSPSADVADTATMQK
-642 VRFENGKLCVTDA
+642 
-655 SIIKNDDAATKKT
+655 
-668 KELFG
+668 LFG
-673 VETLQLN
+673 VDSLELGTVSGT
-680 KESTGANALEVKGQN
+680 KASEVKGQN

-726 TYEEIQIYMPA
+726 TYEA
-737 STPLYMP
+737 AT
-744 ASGKLKQ
+744 GTLKTSD
-751 GAVDFDLKQLK
+751 GSAFDLSQLK

-774 ADGTATDITGLTYE
+774 ADGT
-788 VDGKEVTADSMRV
+788 
-801 NNGRLE
+801 
-807 YKPTDGQYIENG
+807 
-819 TVYNANGTKTDIT
+819 KTD
-832 GLTCEL
+832 
-838 DGKEVTADGLRMN
+838 
-851 GGKLEIQFQKAYNLT
+851 
-866 DGQYIE
+866 
-872 NGTVYNA
+872 
-879 DGSKATI
+879 
-886 KNDDGTEME
+886 

-910 DGLRMNGD
+910 DGLRVVKGSKDGEN

-962 EDTTYKEYA
+962 EDTSYKEYA
-971 PLTEAQKKEMSEK
+971 PLTDAQKKEMSEK

-1011 RTALYEK
+1011 RTTLYEK

-1049 SKLRQILESD
+1049 AKLRQVLESD

-1072 GIFTKLNNFMDET
+1072 GIFTKINNIMDDT

-1153 VQSSWLTQQFSSM
+1153 VQSSWLSQQFSSM

>member
-54 QIEWKQEIYR
+54 QLEWKQEIYR

-132 GTGVSGKLEGQ
+132 GTGVSGKLNGK
-143 LDTVKMQELINK
+143 LDAEKMQELVNQ

-160 DPKDQEAAYTVKFQV
+160 TTEEQNAAYTVKFQI
-175 GSDTVEVNL
+175 GSGTVEVNL
-184 RDVFVD
+184 RDVFVSDD
-190 GNSFKEMS
+190 GKSFKSEMS
-198 QQKRDAA
+198 QKELDAA

-229 LTTEDSST
+229 LTTDSAST

-255 TSASSSV
+255 TSASSSTA
-262 VDSKTE
+262 DTSAG
-268 KSTLKGKVSDIGG
+268 KSTLKGKVTDIGG
-281 LEFTVTLDDITKTI
+281 LEFTVTLDDIAKTI
-295 KLDWR
+295 SLDWR
-300 DVMENGAIEPGKF
+300 NVMTGGTVDAAKLKDS
-313 QTALQTALDDA
+313 LQSALDTA
-324 HGVGQITVVAKDGD
+324 HGAGQITVEGD
-338 FAKNGFELKVSSGRK
+338 LTTGFELKVSAGRK

-379 GKLSQ
+379 GTLSQ

-408 EDSTMSEIVSAINK
+408 EDNTMSEIVSAINK

-447 GRTIKLEQSEGNL
+447 GRTIKLEQTEGNL

-468 ADGKLA
+468 ADGALKT
-474 SGSSASSSTLT
+474 GSSVSSSTLT
-485 LGTITGSPV
+485 LDTVKGSPV
-494 LSTEEDFKEVKQGIF
+494 LTSEDDFKEVKQGTF
-509 KLTVNGKEYSLS
+509 KLMVNGKEYTLS
-521 LPKKSDD
+521 LPKKDD
-528 TAYTKDEIITELN
+528 DSAYTKDEIITELN
-541 KQLDQNFG
+541 KQLDEKFG
-549 EGNIRIA
+549 EGNIVLNG
-556 EDGSSISIEVK
+556 DGTMKVN
-567 NGAVVTVTPN
+567 NGAQVSIVPGSVSDPDDPEVV
-577 EITDDTPEGPK
+577 K
-588 KQAQGGDLALA
+588 KAAQAGDLALA
-599 LFGKEKVS
+599 LFGTEEVS
-607 NEVTGDTTLGELG
+607 NAVTGDTTLGELG
-620 LDGYFNC
+620 ITGLKGADGQILGADVKLSELNSLNPALSFE
-627 DATTLGELEEKSGGK
+627 DGKIRVSGSPSTDVADTATMQK
-642 VRFENGKLCVTDA
+642 
-655 SIIKNDDAATKKT
+655 
-668 KELFG
+668 LFG
-673 VETLQLN
+673 VDSLELGTV
-680 KESTGANALEVKGQN
+680 SGTAALEVKGQN

-701 GLVTERS
+701 GVVTERS

-726 TYEEIQIYMPA
+726 TYEA
-737 STPLYMP
+737 AT
-744 ASGKLKQ
+744 GTLKTSD
-751 GAVDFDLKQLK
+751 GSAFDLSQLK

-774 ADGTATDITGLTYE
+774 ADGT
-788 VDGKEVTADSMRV
+788 
-801 NNGRLE
+801 
-807 YKPTDGQYIENG
+807 
-819 TVYNANGTKTDIT
+819 KTD
-832 GLTCEL
+832 
-838 DGKEVTADGLRMN
+838 
-851 GGKLEIQFQKAYNLT
+851 
-866 DGQYIE
+866 
-872 NGTVYNA
+872 
-879 DGSKATI
+879 
-886 KNDDGTEME
+886 

-910 DGLRMNGD
+910 DGLRVVKGSKDGEN

-962 EDTTYKEYA
+962 EDTSYKEYA
-971 PLTEAQKKEMSEK
+971 PLTDAQKKEMSEK

-1049 SKLRQILESD
+1049 AKLRQVLESD

-1072 GIFTKLNNFMDET
+1072 GIFTKINNIMDDT

-1153 VQSSWLTQQFSSM
+1153 VQSSWLSQQFSSM